1 MKFTSKSKF
10 RAIAVLFL
18 ALAVTV
24 SCALWSVF
32 GRRGN
37 GMEALANTTAAE
49 IANALNGAA
58 ADWKTQTSVR
68 VGDTSKSDEDGKGD
82 DGCVVTISQAA
93 AGVSSVVIPSGAQV
107 TVDPIAP
114 SVQRELENIATYTQI
129 IFEVPVTVQA
139 EAVLTLNADV
149 VFCNEVTV
157 EGTLII
163 NGMAFNQGAMQV
175 SNANNTHAE
184 IKSEG
189 VVVNG
194 SLNND
199 AAREGSITIAAGAT
213 LTIGSGSGT
222 EYADGTVAPD
232 GGALF
237 LKADTSNKLG
247 ITNQGTLSNGGSVIY
262 DENAG
267 APSVSG
273 EGVVQSAEFI
283 NEIPANGTNTSK
295 TYVFYQDPNAMGI
308 EGYRDGTSLAL
319 SNESPKTWS
328 NFTLLSFGRT
338 VITNTGTNRYY
349 TLTNVNLGGGT
360 SGGTF
365 TQGANELIFDGGA
378 RWVETGNQDEARQE
392 VYNLNGGWDNRDQSR
407 SVEDLRFF
415 NGGEEG
421 ENYTNG
427 SDGVYSSSPLMR
439 ISGSNVN
446 LSVFGGVR
454 LMHHETRGANGVG
467 GAISVKKDAKLVLYG
482 GDISYNAVTRSGNA
496 GTGAGIYVGNA
507 SASIYGGKISYNAIA
522 TYISARIG
530 GLLEGY
536 SKKWLASGSADGA
549 GIAVDPLYENDEE
562 YKELGSELNLYG
574 GEISYNHGAT
584 GSTADPG
591 ADGGGLIARYS
602 VVNMF
607 DGKIQGNY
615 AGGSGGGILLWDSEL
630 NMSGGSIANNRA
642 AFGGGVGMTSDNVP
656 KKSEVNIS
664 GGEIFE
670 NEAFYNNYINAG
682 GYGGGICV
690 GSSQYQYNSSATF
703 SGSAVVFGNEAVYG
717 GGLAVYTE
725 NSDSFNYLEMSGGT
739 VTGNTASANENGNG
753 VYVTCSEAFEKSGG
767 MLRLSGSASIDSSN
781 NVSFEIPTRSTT
793 APISVTGEL
802 TGSALAALV
811 RLSYESQ
818 WVNKSIVS
826 FANEKIVNRD
836 KFLLDSTDYA
846 FSRSST
852 SLTIGTLSASDP
864 VARVGDPQSGQGYTT
879 LEEAVKS
886 ATDGQTIY
894 ILRGSMIS
902 KPIEINKNLTIEPY
916 GGNYTLAVATGFD
929 RTGYNNPAVFIING
943 GSLTLGNAAGARL
956 IIDGNGTV
964 SNGISLISVISGS
977 YTQNAMVTLRNCNT
991 TANGGAIFLNNAG
1004 ASATICGGIIEN
1016 TIGAGGAIY
1025 VGNGASLTMT
1035 GGELQNNTDR
1045 DGNSYGIYLSNSQS
1059 VLTLNGAVSL
1069 SDDIYTE
1076 AVITV
1081 DSAFENALSD
1091 GNIGIATRSDWR
1103 AGQPLVDGT
1112 KYVTG
1117 ANTLENLLNAFELV
1131 NMGKDYSLVAQSSD
1145 TSKTLVLSKAV
1156 TYIFDYGYED
1166 GASQQNAVKPSY
1178 GDFDETIFDQL
1189 GQYNN
1194 AAFASRISTRGNRVV
1209 ITVPWNSGTFDLSSL
1224 SLTNYATLTGHSIIR
1239 WQTADGGY
1247 NYNEGI
1253 GYTES
1258 SAEINVYAVWAE
1270 NTYEI
1275 AFDKNAS
1282 AITGASSSDVKG
1294 EMGSQEIAYPE
1305 ADEDK
1310 WTGNIDANRFTAV
1323 GWKFG
1328 GWKNVADSTGTVFE
1342 DHAELT
1348 GAELLALASGTPSRY
1363 EIQDG
1368 VVSSAVYTVTL
1379 QAQWESI
1386 FGEGSGVGT
1395 SEGNAF
1401 LLNSVNDLYI
1411 LEATVFGPE
1420 ADRNGKGVYSIL
1432 DGYYNDNDESGAPDY
1447 TAEDYEGY
1455 YFKLGGDIGNADTPF
1470 TGVIGRVS
1478 TDPVGGGSHEDDGK
1492 KDHLDQE
1499 DQITNAVYGDSATSG
1514 GSGAAAG
1521 TPFKGTFDGGGYT
1534 IYLNINKQK
1543 TAEGDDGETIKSEE
1557 YGTYTNGDETLAGV
1571 GLFGYIDHA
1580 SIKNLEL
1587 NGSVHGYS
1595 HVGALVGYAFGGT
1608 IEEVY
1613 NKATV
1618 TSGGHDVGG
1627 VIGTF
1632 YELPGSYTRSSVT
1645 NAANAG
1651 EVKYAP
1657 RENGNKS
1664 KKLDVEENW
1673 DELEIIDDAEGVRF
1687 GGIVGAGITL
1697 RLTGGYNAG
1706 NITARYGVGG
1716 VVGTLRSLDD
1726 RTANDAF
1733 ITQSFNIGTVK
1744 ATSGLYAE
1752 SMWTTGSEETLSQ
1765 TFITAYTGGITGR
1778 LVGVSTVSNSFNG
1791 GTVTADFVAQITAGT
1806 VSQESGYTVATAPAV
1821 GSTDDGTYLGAR
1833 GVGGIVGFTSYK
1845 KGDSAGRIALSNV
1858 YNTGSV
1864 SAWAGVGGIAGY
1876 FAYANINEAFNGGNV
1891 TATGTHYDESASAR
1905 VAGGYTVG
1913 NDSREVY
1920 VSYLGAIVGRGVS
1933 ATLGATVSYNVNSS
1947 YKGYTDATVQAIGD
1961 SSYNADF
1968 GFTVN
1973 TDSAAGL
1980 TSAQMRVYENHV
1992 LPSGFSQGFNTSGWD
2007 FLCYPPSEEDP
2018 TGGDNYS
2025 YYPQLSAFTGSTLE
2039 WTFNVTGSGQLP
2051 ISKISRHYA
2060 RIMYTEEG
2068 GGDKPIVDKQ
2078 KFTLTFVLGGGAF
2091 AFDGDG
2097 EGNSFEGGKK
2107 YYIQA
2112 ESDRYYYTFTYPQDD
2127 GATEL
2132 ETPKAPERVGY
2143 TFGGW
2148 YIDSTYTQEFDF
2160 GAIPGQNMVIYARW
2174 VPVSYRIDYLNV
2186 NDVGGSISG
2195 DYTNSFTVENAASG
2209 QIGFP
2214 DAENMFRRGY
2224 RFVEWQFGGEGNR
2237 QTVTSA
2243 DVITSD
2249 VSAPTLR
2256 LYNGDK
2262 TVKDILFSELN
2273 NQTLYLYAVWAERTY
2288 NITYYLDE
2296 EAYSD
2301 GRGKPLGNVP
2311 EGFDKYTFGSQAFVL
2326 WSGETLNALNPGYIF
2341 NGWKIADFDDTDEQ
2355 NNKNY
2360 KVGEQRSYLESGTVG
2375 DFVLVGNWTAVKYTL
2390 TFNLGIGS
2398 ITPGTASKYGLTSNL
2413 GLYSLTLGFKQSLAD
2428 GEKDW
2433 SDFEPNPPAGYTFEG
2448 WYKGVNGTGDRVT
2461 LGDGSFTMPAADTTL
2476 YAHYT
2481 LNTYTVKVQ
2490 IPTTEEGVTVSID
2503 SSFKPKDYG
2512 FTEGDHTEDH
2522 YVYTLQVSHGNGVEE
2537 ALSALA
2543 AALQFGAPGWHFTNW
2558 TVAWTTQGE
2567 GAPSIYRVTGALT
2580 VTAVCNAEEIII
2592 NFVNQITGATIDDP
2606 VKINAGGSVPLSSI
2620 PSNKSQFGYKFSH
2633 WLYDGKKYTTDELL
2647 TEVTFTVSSTVY
2659 AVFEAAKVDATFY
2672 LDDAKE
2678 GTTISEKYTF
2688 GERFGSFPTVSELK
2702 GKLGYEVVNWYV
2714 QIQENNSVSE
2724 YLVSADTLL
2733 TEDLVTKA
2741 ENGTYSVVLRAKTE
2755 LEEYTVTV
2763 NSGAGGSVSG
2773 YTGTSYQYEYADG
2786 VNAKVV
2792 FKFPEGYNASPNEGY
2807 ELAGYLVNGEMV
2819 SWTEGDAA
2827 TAIAEHLF
2835 KEEITGNITI
2845 TAQWKFKKYAVW
2857 FDAGEDGH
2865 FVVDGS
2871 VEGVTFYNDEDA
2883 TTEVENGEARYAVII
2898 VEHNSPP
2905 DFDIDPE
2912 RPGSSFSGWNYG
2924 GALNIT
2930 SERSPANG
2938 NAITAYWTT
2947 ESYSIRYELGGG
2959 ELSGEYKTSY
2969 QYGDVIN
2976 FTVSP
2981 YVPRRG
2987 GYSFL
2992 GWFDQEGKGG
3002 KEIKSTEG
3010 KTGDLTLYAHWEVN
3024 TYALKLTINE
3034 LPQGAKKETIEG
3046 WFSAVK
3052 DEGIFS
3058 IAKDIVDNSITVW
3071 VYAEYGTSLT
3081 ALNSVLKTIGNNVP
3095 KGWEYE
3101 GSAYYFSTMPESGN
3115 PLRTPIDLG
3124 ALQDSDGMQLTN
3136 SYVSQEN
3143 YHTITVYLT
3152 PDKKTVYT
3160 ILYVLSENKTVAP
3173 ADPTRTGYTFSMWM
3187 QDNAD
3192 GEDKVFTFGDTLDD
3206 NIEIYAE
3213 WTPNTY
3219 TVTFNGNGATSGSMG
3234 VQDFVY
3240 DVEQALT
3247 QNEFSRTGYTFIG
3260 WATTP
3265 DGNVKD
3271 PYKDQETVSNLTA
3284 DENGEVT
3291 LYAVWEAN
3299 TYKIAFHY
3307 GDTSAS
3313 ADKLADYGGESTGPV
3328 PFAYGANISCAD
3340 APIPHYSHVWYMW
3353 MSEHDA
3359 VPFSNSTMPDLSD
3372 KSYTEYVTV
3381 GTGEEKY
3388 TYTIYLYAVYT
3399 AETYYIRYQS
3409 GEPTPVNVTMVTETK
3424 LNPAEPSLGYSFVG
3438 WELYTNGDSV
3448 SGENYFNFFAVEG
3461 GAVVF
3466 RTQSDGGNTH
3476 PVPHGDLKSY
3486 TLVPHF
3492 EAIEYTIKFVGGDGA
3507 TGSTASM
3514 LLSYG
3519 ATDTLQENEFKKSGY
3534 NFAGWALSDNTDSV
3548 AYADRARITITSDL
3562 VEGLGEDD
3570 TITLYAVWTPIVY
3583 TITYVL
3589 NGGSLNGNPD
3599 LTYTIEESVT
3609 LASPAARTGYK
3620 FLGWFEKEDFSGSA
3634 VSEIAK
3640 GSTGNK
3646 VFYAKWD
3653 PESYTVRFAENSG
3666 KGLNLSAQ
3674 NALYGQQFVLTLT
3687 AQEGYTLPASVEVE
3701 MVGSSEGFYSYSNGV
3716 ITISSVTGAITITA
3730 NGVSKIYSVTLGE
3743 GSANVAINVSS
3754 ATYGDKVEITV
3765 TAANG
3770 YELSSVSYTMGGGEA
3785 QTVELNGAKDEV
3797 TFTISSVTGDI
3808 VVTATAAAKTFK
3820 VEDNGT
3826 NISIDVLENSA
3837 TFGQDFSFTIGVN
3850 KGYSLP
3856 ATVTIEVGGIKYT
3869 LAVGENGKVTIPA
3882 SYVTDDITITANGV
3896 INRYTVTYVLN
3907 GGSLNEGYKA
3917 SYTVEESVTLP
3928 TKSDISR
3935 TGYKF
3940 LDWFEEEGFSG
3951 SAVSEIAKGSTGN
3964 KVFYAKW
3971 DPIQYTVAFNAN
3983 GGEGSLDAQTFTYD
3997 VAEELTNNNGSIH
4010 RTGYTFLGWA
4020 TEKDSNSVAYSDGAS
4035 VINLASTNDKTVEL
4049 FAVWQINTYTLTFE
4063 LTLPEA
4069 ATAEQVNERMQQLSS
4084 QPIEGLDVSINL
4096 VTVEGKRVIR
4106 VTVTG
4111 EYEKDL
4117 TSFNNLFNEGFR
4129 QFTGKDGKPYTL
4141 SIKLPGKVQETTTVT
4156 GEWIADN
4163 VVTLTF
4169 ESNGGTEV
4177 PAEYL
4182 VGGTKPSKPS
4192 DPTRA
4197 GYVFVGWFTDNGT
4210 FKSEFDFEEPLSGD
4224 KTVYV
4229 YAKWDS
4235 VTYEVTFNLN
4245 GATGVTAPE
4254 EFRFTHD
4261 ALGSQILSAP
4271 DGTYPGYAFVGW
4283 SYNGEVYT
4291 TLAELFEKTSLGDGY
4306 DASTTVIDLTAVWKP
4321 IEYTVMFNANG
4332 GMGAVNS
4339 QTITIDDADGISLNA
4354 NSFVYVG
4361 YDFQGWATSAQGE
4374 VVYSDGGNFTL
4385 NDGLI
4390 PAEGTII
4397 TLYAV
4402 WSVKVYTLSFD
4413 KNAATDGVTGN
4424 LDSQTAIYEAVES
4437 NKTPAYFTL
4446 PEELTRKGYTFLGW
4460 ATEEGS
4466 NSAVYAGGAMVN
4478 ANQLFTGLEGE
4489 GDRSRTLYAVWQVNI
4504 YTVTYELNGGTE
4516 GTDWIKSYTVKYKD
4530 GTFSLPQDATRE
4542 GYTFEGWFS
4551 DAQFTGDKIASFS
4564 VSDAENKIFYAKWA
4578 AEKHTVTIDLGREGS
4593 IAELPDGAE
4602 GTEGSSGAWTKFT
4615 IKMDHDSNVYDL
4627 LDKLTVAV
4635 LGSPYQLHAGWQVTV
4650 GEGNLIAL
4658 QGDITVSALYSQEQI
4673 IVTVV
4678 HADGS
4683 VSHVNVKYGETLEE
4697 TDVFA
4702 PKTGYNYA
4710 GWYYGENVEFVF
4722 AGKGEATV
4730 ITAPIT
4736 LYPNA
4741 TAETYDVTTS
4751 TENAVL
4757 VGGGN
4762 DVARYGQNYVF
4773 TFIAETGYSLSDI
4786 VLKMGERSLT
4796 EEEYSYD
4803 PTTGRVV
4810 IFSVTGNIEVSATVS
4825 ARTYTVTFNA
4835 NGGTL
4840 TGAERT
4846 DVTFGQPIGEPTE
4859 PTPPD
4864 GYTFAG
4870 WYYNGTAWDFE
4881 TNTMPAGDIT
4891 LVAQWERESYS
4902 VVFDNDGMKTE
4913 YTYLYGDTVTKPA
4926 DPVKEGHAFLGWYNG
4941 DIPYDFAEKVT
4952 SDLTLTAMWQK
4963 NTYTVTFNANGGT
4976 DVAPQEV
4983 EYLGTA
4989 KEPAAPARE
4998 GYTFEGW
5005 YLNGTQW
5012 DFDEMSVTG
5021 DITLVALWS
5030 EIRYTVRFLD
5040 GDQLV
5045 AALTVT
5051 EKGTVT
5057 APALGA
5063 REGYTFEGWF
5073 SGETRFDFDAPV
5085 TDDVTLTAKWS
5096 PRGYSISYVLGGG
5109 TNAAGNPSGYTVES
5123 DTITLGAPTREGYT
5137 FAGWYDAEEN
5147 GNLVTQIA
5155 AGSKGNITLYAA
5167 WQANSFEVD
5176 FVANGGTL
5184 DGADTQKVTAGG
5196 TVAYAEPVREN
5207 YLFVGWFTDEA
5218 LTVRYDFKTPVTGNL
5233 TLYAKWRLQVVTG
5246 VTENGTVVTVSS
5258 DAGFDDGTQLHFVE
5272 VTDEDTVGSAAAHL
5286 RDNMTLARLFD
5297 IEIVDAGGAPVEITE
5312 PLSVGISVEG
5322 LSEAEGNW
5330 GVVYVPDGEG
5340 EIEVLATHVGDD
5352 GRLYF
5357 FVEHFSFYAV
5367 VDIAEIGAGFA
5378 WWWILV
5384 AVAGCA
5390 LIALIL
5396 VLVARSAHR
5405 YELNFVNGGV
5415 PAQKLK
5421 ESSLIDLPLPER
5433 EEEAFEG
5440 WYFDEDFRDRA
5451 TLTSMPKQNLILF
5464 AKWRKLTDEE
5474 RAARDRARAEAA
5486 AMAEEGF
5493 HHAAPRQEKKHKE
5506 NPFSEIKEDD

>member
-37 GMEALANTTAAE
+37 GEVSVSAVDSTEKITKAVENAANDFETITTVGLSAETVNLSGLTVEAGKRIRFVVEGASDNPFNTT
-49 IANALNGAA
+49 
-58 ADWKTQTSVR
+58 
-68 VGDTSKSDEDGKGD
+68 
-82 DGCVVTISQAA
+82 
-93 AGVSSVVIPSGAQV
+93 
-107 TVDPIAP
+107 
-114 SVQRELENIATYTQI
+114 
-129 IFEVPVTVQA
+129 
-139 EAVLTLNADV
+139 
-149 VFCNEVTV
+149 
-157 EGTLII
+157 EGTLQITGEVTIEAQAEVIFDLPVELKSIESSEPVLNVYGTLTI
-163 NGMAFNQGAMQV
+163 NDTFLNNGTVNAHNAKG
-175 SNANNTHAE
+175 SNEALE
-184 IKSEG
+184 SKG
-189 VVVNG
+189 VIVNG
-194 SLNND
+194 SFNHDASQGGLLNV
-199 AAREGSITIAAGAT
+199 GSEE
-213 LTIGSGSGT
+213 SGG
-222 EYADGTVAPD
+222 DFTVSA

-237 LKADTSNKLG
+237 IKGSEENASGLTVNG
-247 ITNQGTLSNGGSVIY
+247 GTLTNSGSVIY
-262 DENAG
+262 ENTISS
-267 APSVSG
+267 APVSNGVVVSAQFVSVSSYSSYTNSSA
-273 EGVVQSAEFI
+273 VV
-283 NEIPANGTNTSK
+283 
-295 TYVFYQDPNAMGI
+295 VFYDASGVAQQELTNNL
-308 EGYRDGTSLAL
+308 TLQST
-319 SNESPKTWS
+319 TW
-328 NFTLLSFGRT
+328 LSFGKTTFKVSGSGQNNTNIT
-338 VITNTGTNRYY
+338 VSDTA
-349 TLTNVNLGGGT
+349 NLGGGT

-378 RWVETGNQDEARQE
+378 VWTKAPENSGSALSFLD
-392 VYNLNGGWDNRDQSR
+392 G
-407 SVEDLRFF
+407 EDASQRTQ
-415 NGGEEG
+415 
-421 ENYTNG
+421 YTNN
-427 SDGVYSSSPLMR
+427 GVFSNSALVNVSAGATLNMYS
-439 ISGSNVN
+439 
-446 LSVFGGVR
+446 GVKITN
-454 LMHHETRGANGVG
+454 HETRAGNGIG
-467 GAISVKKDAKLVLYG
+467 GGVSVKSNVETSGRWDIQIENIIRARLNMYG
-482 GDISYNAVTRSGNA
+482 GEISCNAVTQCSNN
-496 GTGAGIYVGNA
+496 GAGAGVYGYFAEIN
-507 SASIYGGKISYNAIA
+507 IEGGKITRNANA
-522 TYISARIG
+522 TSG
-530 GLLEGY
+530 E
-536 SKKWLASGSADGA
+536 GSADGA
-549 GIAVDPLYENDEE
+549 GLALDASSL
-562 YKELGSELNLYG
+562 SMSG
-574 GEISYNHGAT
+574 GEISLNCGAVG
-584 GSTADPG
+584 GSDAG
-591 ADGGGLIARYS
+591 ADGGGIIARSEDHSPDNTETGSTLTASS
-602 VVNMF
+602 VTLS
-607 DGKIQGNY
+607 
-615 AGGSGGGILLWDSEL
+615 GGSISNNWTGGFGGGILLWQSHLTMTGGEI
-630 NMSGGSIANNRA
+630 SGNGAS
-642 AFGGGVGMTSDNVP
+642 FGGGVGMTSGKAHTGNDDTS
-656 KKSEVNIS
+656 KAGYARIS
-664 GGEIFE
+664 GGTISGNF
-670 NEAFYNNYINAG
+670 AFYNSLNASKKQG

-690 GSSQYQYNSSATF
+690 GADNGSDNYKLYSFVEF
-703 SGSAVVFGNEAVYG
+703 SGEALVTDNYAQYG
-717 GGLAVYTE
+717 GGLAVYTRTR
-725 NSDSFNYLEMSGGT
+725 NSNANYIQMSGGIIT
-739 VTGNTASANENGNG
+739 NNAAYSSVEPDGDSSTRNSKQGDGIYFTSDHSSYTTGSAL
-753 VYVTCSEAFEKSGG
+753 
-767 MLRLSGSASIDSSN
+767 LRLSGSAQVDSSN
-781 NVSFEIPTRSTT
+781 NVSFNFPYIENPEPDNDWGYGGNFTV
-793 APISVTGEL
+793 APISVDGTLSCSGV
-802 TGSALAALV
+802 AALV
-811 RLSYESQ
+811 TINTTAVADWTNVNLISGAVSQINQINQINKFLFDSTEYRFYANGDALRIQLIESSSNVVSVYES
-818 WVNKSIVS
+818 
-826 FANEKIVNRD
+826 D
-836 KFLLDSTDYA
+836 GST
-846 FSRSST
+846 
-852 SLTIGTLSASDP
+852 
-864 VARVGDPQSGQGYTT
+864 
-879 LEEAVKS
+879 
-886 ATDGQTIY
+886 
-894 ILRGSMIS
+894 LRGSYKTLEDAVARAESGNI
-902 KPIEINKNLTIEPY
+902 IEISQNLTITQPITVNKTLTIRPAGSSDISLFVASDFKY
-916 GGNYTLAVATGFD
+916 GGMT
-929 RTGYNNPAVFIING
+929 NPAVLQVTGSGVTLTLEGKEEDDNSYYFILDGNKATSSGVALVTAINGASYIQNGDVRLRNNTNGAEAGALYIGSGSSATING
-943 GSLTLGNAAGARL
+943 GE
-956 IIDGNGTV
+956 IV
-964 SNGISLISVISGS
+964 SNTSSS
-977 YTQNAMVTLRNCNT
+977 
-991 TANGGAIFLNNAG
+991 GAIFVSSDATLNFN
-1004 ASATICGGIIEN
+1004 GGKVSGN
-1016 TIGAGGAIY
+1016 TG
-1025 VGNGASLTMT
+1025 S
-1035 GGELQNNTDR
+1035 
-1045 DGNSYGIYLSNSQS
+1045 DGKAYGIYLSSATSVLNLGGAAGTIELSDEIYTNGRINVLSNFNVTGTIVLDFRISSLSSGYQFVYISREYIGKKDGATASSELLKTFLPSENLGEGIYLINSQ
-1059 VLTLNGAVSL
+1059 VS
-1069 SDDIYTE
+1069 
-1076 AVITV
+1076 
-1081 DSAFENALSD
+1081 
-1091 GNIGIATRSDWR
+1091 
-1103 AGQPLVDGT
+1103 
-1112 KYVTG
+1112 
-1117 ANTLENLLNAFELV
+1117 NTDE
-1131 NMGKDYSLVAQSSD
+1131 YPWSLVLD
-1145 TSKTLVLSKAV
+1145 KVV
-1156 TYIFDYGYED
+1156 TYIFRFDYQTGIESGQLNDVSYAQGYIEQLNKEYSTLRED
-1166 GASQQNAVKPSY
+1166 FILVGQNAIQIILHY
-1178 GDFDETIFDQL
+1178 GESI
-1189 GQYNN
+1189 
-1194 AAFASRISTRGNRVV
+1194 A
-1209 ITVPWNSGTFDLSSL
+1209 DLST
-1224 SLTNYATLTGHSIIR
+1224 LTNYASRSGYSLMRWEYKVTSATSSLQYNGELTHQDSTNAINLYSVWEANEYRVSFEGNQQAIIQDVSTSLVKGSTPSETYTIGETEDAELPQTGFVFVGYRFLGWYAKSSSGEEESGIFRAGTSFLDPNVNLAAFGTRSDDDKHVYTLTL
-1239 WQTADGGY
+1239 
-1247 NYNEGI
+1247 
-1253 GYTES
+1253 
-1258 SAEINVYAVWAE
+1258 YAA
-1270 NTYEI
+1270 
-1275 AFDKNAS
+1275 
-1282 AITGASSSDVKG
+1282 
-1294 EMGSQEIAYPE
+1294 
-1305 ADEDK
+1305 
-1310 WTGNIDANRFTAV
+1310 
-1323 GWKFG
+1323 
-1328 GWKNVADSTGTVFE
+1328 
-1342 DHAELT
+1342 
-1348 GAELLALASGTPSRY
+1348 
-1363 EIQDG
+1363 
-1368 VVSSAVYTVTL
+1368 
-1379 QAQWESI
+1379 WESI
-1386 FGEGSGVGT
+1386 FSSGVGID
-1395 SEGNAF
+1395 GNEF
-1401 LLNSVNDLYI
+1401 
-1411 LEATVFGPE
+1411 
-1420 ADRNGKGVYSIL
+1420 IL
-1432 DGYYNDNDESGAPDY
+1432 DNIADLETLEKTVNGITLDTGTDTDDTPPYYNTLTESGAPDY

-1478 TDPVGGGSHEDDGK
+1478 TDSVGGGSHAGDGK

-1499 DQITNAVYGDSATSG
+1499 DQITNAVYGSSTTDG
-1514 GSGAAAG
+1514 GNGAAAG
-1521 TPFKGTFDGGGYT
+1521 TPFKGTFDGGGHT

-1543 TAEGDDGETIKSEE
+1543 TAEGDAGETIKSEE

-1657 RENGNKS
+1657 RENGDKS

-1706 NITARYGVGG
+1706 NVTARYGVGG

-1733 ITQSFNIGTVK
+1733 ITQSFNIGTVT

-1752 SMWTTGSEETLSQ
+1752 STWTTGSKETLRQ

-1791 GTVTADFVAQITAGT
+1791 GTVTADFVAKITGT
-1806 VSQESGYTVATAPAV
+1806 VSQESGYTVADAPAV
-1821 GSTDDGTYLGAR
+1821 GSTDSGTYLGAR

-1891 TATGTHYDESASAR
+1891 TATGTHYDGSANAR

-1913 NDSREVY
+1913 NDSRAVY

-1980 TSAQMRVYENHV
+1980 TSAQMRVYEDHV

-2025 YYPQLSAFTGSTLE
+2025 YYPQLSAFTGSTLK

-2051 ISKISRHYA
+2051 ISEISRHYA
-2060 RIMYTEEG
+2060 RIMYTGEG
-2068 GGDKPIVDKQ
+2068 GEDKPIVDKQ
-2078 KFTLTFVLGGGAF
+2078 EFTLTFVLGGGAF
-2091 AFDGDG
+2091 AFDGQG
-2097 EGNSFEGGKK
+2097 GNSFEGGSKT
-2107 YYIQA
+2107 YTQV
-2112 ESDRYYYTFTYPQDD
+2112 ESNSDRYKYTFTYPQDS

-2186 NDVGGSISG
+2186 NDVGGSING
-2195 DYTNSFTVENAASG
+2195 DYTNSFTVENAAG
-2209 QIGFP
+2209 GRIVFP
-2214 DAENMFRRGY
+2214 GVDEDMFRRGY

-2237 QTVTSA
+2237 QKVTSA
-2243 DVITSD
+2243 EVITLK

-2273 NQTLYLYAVWAERTY
+2273 NQTLYLYAVWAEQTY
-2288 NITYYLDE
+2288 NITYYLDD
-2296 EAYSD
+2296 EAYSE
-2301 GRGKPLGNVP
+2301 GSGTPPGNVP

-2398 ITPGTASKYGLTSNL
+2398 IAPGMASDYGLTINL
-2413 GLYSLTLGFKQSLAD
+2413 GLYSLPLGYKQSLEDD
-2428 GEKDW
+2428 GKAW
-2433 SDFEPNPPAGYTFEG
+2433 SKFAPNPPTGYTFEG
-2448 WYKGVNGTGDRVT
+2448 WYTGVNGTGDLVTLVT
-2461 LGDGSFTMPAADTTL
+2461 LGDGDGDGDGDSLFKMPAADTTL

-2481 LNTYTVKVQ
+2481 LNTYIVTVQ
-2490 IPTTEEGVTVSID
+2490 IPKTVVGTGVSVSID
-2503 SSFKPKDYG
+2503 SSFKPGDYK
-2512 FTEGDHTEDH
+2512 EDYDLKEAHTDLQ
-2522 YVYTLQVSHGNGVEE
+2522 YVYTLQVSHGNGVEA

-2543 AALQFGAPGWHFTNW
+2543 AALRFTSKDPDTGTSGWHFTDW
-2558 TVAWTTQGE
+2558 TVAWTDEKGE
-2567 GAPSIYRVTGALT
+2567 GTPSIYRVTEDLT
-2580 VTAVCNAEEIII
+2580 VTANCDAEDIFI
-2592 NFVNQITGATIDDP
+2592 NFVNRITGATIGKPVPIKAGSSVTYIPTFEDP
-2606 VKINAGGSVPLSSI
+2606 
-2620 PSNKSQFGYKFSH
+2620 FGYTFSH
-2633 WLYDGKKYTTDELL
+2633 WLYDGGVYK
-2647 TEVTFTVSSTVY
+2647 TEEALKGVKFTVSSTVY
-2659 AVFEAAKVDATFY
+2659 AVFEAEKFDATFN
-2672 LDDAKE
+2672 LGDAGT
-2678 GTTISEKYTF
+2678 GTTVYDKYTF
-2688 GERFGSFPTVSELK
+2688 GARFGSFPTVKELK
-2702 GKLGYEVVNWYV
+2702 GTTGYEVVNWYV
-2714 QIQENNSVSE
+2714 QIRKEDNSVSE

-2733 TEDLVTKA
+2733 TQDLVTKA
-2741 ENGTYSVVLRAKTE
+2741 ENGTYSVVLRAETK
-2755 LEEYTVTV
+2755 LYEYTVTV

-2773 YTGTSYQYEYADG
+2773 YTGTSYEYNYDDG
-2786 VNAKVV
+2786 VKVI
-2792 FKFPEGYNASPNEGY
+2792 FDFPVGYSASPNTGY
-2807 ELAGYLVNGEMV
+2807 ELAGYLVNGGMV
-2819 SWTEGDAA
+2819 SCTDANA
-2827 TAIAEHLF
+2827 ETAIAAHLLT
-2835 KEEITGNITI
+2835 KKITGNITI
-2845 TAQWKFKKYAVW
+2845 TAQWKLKKYAVW
-2857 FDAGEDGH
+2857 FDAGEDGY
-2865 FVVDGS
+2865 FVVDGL
-2871 VEGVTFYNDEDA
+2871 VEGVTFYNDKNA
-2883 TTEVENGEARYAVII
+2883 TAKVEKGNARYAVII

-2930 SERSPANG
+2930 SERSPAIG

-2947 ESYSIRYELGGG
+2947 EKYSIRYELGGG
-2959 ELSGEYKTSY
+2959 EPLSGNYQTFY
-2969 QYGDVIN
+2969 QYGEVID

-2981 YVPRRG
+2981 YVPRRE

-2992 GWFDQEGKGG
+2992 GWFDQEGGNGSKI
-3002 KEIKSTEG
+3002 ESTAG
-3010 KTGDLTLYAHWEVN
+3010 MTGNLTLYAHWEVN
-3024 TYALKLTINE
+3024 TYALKLTIS
-3034 LPQGAKKETIEG
+3034 LPQGVEKATIEG
-3046 WFSAVK
+3046 WFKTA
-3052 DEGIFS
+3052 GISF
-3058 IAKDIVDNSITVW
+3058 IAEDIVDNSITVW

-3081 ALNSVLKTIGNNVP
+3081 ALNSVLQTINGYIP
-3095 KGWEYE
+3095 EGWRNGE
-3101 GSAYYFSTMPESGN
+3101 SAYYFSTMPESGN

-3124 ALQDSDGMQLTN
+3124 ALQDSGGMQLTN
-3136 SYVSQEN
+3136 SYASEGS

-3152 PDKKTVYT
+3152 KDDVASDSVYT
-3160 ILYVLSENKTVAP
+3160 ILYVLSENNTVAP
-3173 ADPTRTGYTFSMWM
+3173 ADPTRTGYTFSRWM

-3192 GEDKVFTFGDTLDD
+3192 SEDTVFTFGNPLDE
-3206 NIEIYAE
+3206 NIVIYAE
-3213 WTPNTY
+3213 WTPNKY
-3219 TVTFNGNGATSGSMG
+3219 TVTFNGNGATSGSMD
-3234 VQDFVY
+3234 VQKFKY
-3240 DVEQALT
+3240 DEAQALT
-3247 QNEFSRTGYTFIG
+3247 PNAFSRTGYTFIG

-3265 DGNVKD
+3265 DGNVAYTDGKTT
-3271 PYKDQETVSNLTA
+3271 PNVTA
-3284 DENGEVT
+3284 ENGGKVT

-3299 TYKIAFHY
+3299 TYKIEFHY

-3340 APIPHYSHVWYMW
+3340 APIDHYSHVWYMW
-3353 MSEHDA
+3353 TNGRDA
-3359 VPFSNSTMPDLSD
+3359 VLFSYSTMPDLSD
-3372 KSYTEYVTV
+3372 ERYEGYVTV

-3388 TYTIYLYAVYT
+3388 TYTIHLYAVYT
-3399 AETYYIRYQS
+3399 AETYYIHYQS
-3409 GEPTPVNVTMVTETK
+3409 GEPTPVDVTMETETE
-3424 LNPAEPSLGYSFVG
+3424 LNSAKPSLGYAFVG
-3438 WELYTNGDSV
+3438 WELYTNGNSV
-3448 SGENYFNFFAVEG
+3448 STGNYFNFFAVGEDEEG
-3461 GAVVF
+3461 NIVVEF
-3466 RTQSDGGNTH
+3466 RTQSGGGDTH
-3476 PVPHGDLKSY
+3476 PVPLGDLVSY

-3514 LLSYG
+3514 SLSYG
-3519 ATDTLQENEFKKSGY
+3519 TTGTLQKNEFKKNGY

-3548 AYADRARITITSDL
+3548 AYADGASITITSGL

-3570 TITLYAVWTPIVY
+3570 TITLYAVWTPIKY

-3634 VSEIAK
+3634 VSQIAK

-3653 PESYTVRFAENSG
+3653 PESCAVRFAENSG
-3666 KGLNLSAQ
+3666 TGLNLSAE
-3674 NALYGQQFVLTLT
+3674 NALYGQQLVLTLT
-3687 AQEGYTLPASVEVE
+3687 AQEGYTLPASVDVK
-3701 MVGSSEGFYSYSNGV
+3701 MVGSSEGFFTYSNGV
-3716 ITISSVTGAITITA
+3716 ITISSVTG
-3730 NGVSKIYSVTLGE
+3730 
-3743 GSANVAINVSS
+3743 
-3754 ATYGDKVEITV
+3754 
-3765 TAANG
+3765 
-3770 YELSSVSYTMGGGEA
+3770 
-3785 QTVELNGAKDEV
+3785 
-3797 TFTISSVTGDI
+3797 
-3808 VVTATAAAKTFK
+3808 
-3820 VEDNGT
+3820 
-3826 NISIDVLENSA
+3826 
-3837 TFGQDFSFTIGVN
+3837 
-3850 KGYSLP
+3850 
-3856 ATVTIEVGGIKYT
+3856 
-3869 LAVGENGKVTIPA
+3869 
-3882 SYVTDDITITANGV
+3882 DITITANGV
-3896 INRYTVTYVLN
+3896 INRYTVTFNSN
-3907 GGSLNEGYKA
+3907 GGSAVAEQ
-3917 SYTVEESVTLP
+3917 SVVYNGTATMPEQP
-3928 TKSDISR
+3928 TC
-3935 TGYKF
+3935 TGYTF
-3940 LDWFEEEGFSG
+3940 VGWYNNDTEYEFSTP
-3951 SAVSEIAKGSTGN
+3951 ITKNLTLT
-3964 KVFYAKW
+3964 AKW
-3971 DPIQYTVAFNAN
+3971 EAIQYTVAFNAN
-3983 GGEGSLDAQTFTYD
+3983 GGEGSLASQTFTYD
-3997 VAEELTNNNGSIH
+3997 VAEELTKKNDSIY

-4020 TEKDSNSVAYSDGAS
+4020 TEKGSNSVAYSDGAS

-4063 LTLPEA
+4063 LTLPKEA
-4069 ATAEQVNERMQQLSS
+4069 TTDVVSDRMDQLVKLTLNDDIRKDVTLGGNAETGYTITVTITAAYKISLT
-4084 QPIEGLDVSINL
+4084 DFINL
-4096 VTVEGKRVIR
+4096 LLQDSKFKEFVVEGITYTLTIPESGLPSTMPAESKEYSGSWTSDNVRTLIVYSDNG
-4106 VTVTG
+4106 VLYATYYTTTDTVTI
-4111 EYEKDL
+4111 
-4117 TSFNNLFNEGFR
+4117 NLDRPIKAGYTFNEWTASGGR
-4129 QFTGKDGKPYTL
+4129 LEGSTFTFAENGKT
-4141 SIKLPGKVQETTTVT
+4141 
-4156 GEWIADN
+4156 A
-4163 VVTLTF
+4163 TLTAQW
-4169 ESNGGTEV
+4169 N
-4177 PAEYL
+4177 
-4182 VGGTKPSKPS
+4182 
-4192 DPTRA
+4192 
-4197 GYVFVGWFTDNGT
+4197 
-4210 FKSEFDFEEPLSGD
+4210 
-4224 KTVYV
+4224 
-4229 YAKWDS
+4229 S
-4235 VTYEVTFNLN
+4235 VTYTVQYAGEEVPSSPMEFTFDGENFKLEDGSIAELPSGLDRKGYTFGGWLYN
-4245 GATGVTAPE
+4245 
-4254 EFRFTHD
+4254 D
-4261 ALGSQILSAP
+4261 A
-4271 DGTYPGYAFVGW
+4271 
-4283 SYNGEVYT
+4283 VYT

-4466 NSAVYAGGAMVN
+4466 NSAVYAGGATIN
-4478 ANQLFTGLEGE
+4478 ANQLFTGLEGA
-4489 GDRSRTLYAVWQVNI
+4489 GDRTRTLYAVWQVNT

-4516 GTDWIKSYTVKYKD
+4516 GTDWIKSYTVEYKD
-4530 GTFSLPQDATRE
+4530 GTFSLPRDATRE

-4551 DAQFTGDKIASFS
+4551 DAQLTGDKITSFS
-4564 VSDAENKIFYAKWA
+4564 VSDAENRIFYAKWA
-4578 AEKHTVTIDLGREGS
+4578 AEKHTVTIDLGTEGS

-4710 GWYYGENVEFVF
+4710 GWYYGENVKFVF
-4722 AGKGEATV
+4722 SGKGEATV

-4751 TENAVL
+4751 AENIVL

-4803 PTTGRVV
+4803 PITGRVV

-4846 DVTFGQPIGEPTE
+4846 DVTFGQPIEAPTE

-4926 DPVKEGHAFLGWYNG
+4926 DPVKEGYSFLGWYNG
-4941 DIPYDFAEKVT
+4941 EIPYDFAEKVT

-5073 SGETRFDFDAPV
+5073 NGETRFDFDAPITDDV
-5085 TDDVTLTAKWS
+5085 TLTAKWSAAEYTVSFETGGGTAVSDQMVVHGGTISVPQIPEREGYVFTGWYFNGTAWDFEEMTVSGGMTLVAGWKAREYTVTFDPNGGSAVAEQSVVYNGTATMPEQPVREGYVFEGWFSGETQFDFAAAITGDVTLTAKWS

-5258 DAGFDDGTQLHFVE
+5258 DAGFDDGTRLHFVE

-5421 ESSLIDLPLPER
+5421 ESALIDLPLPER

-5506 NPFSEIKEDD
+5506 NPLSEIKEDD

>member
-1 MKFTSKSKF
+1 MYSGVKITNHET
-10 RAIAVLFL
+10 RAGNGIGGGMHVSGTLNMHGGEISCN
-18 ALAVTV
+18 AVTN
-24 SCALWSVF
+24 C
-32 GRRGN
+32 
-37 GMEALANTTAAE
+37 T
-49 IANALNGAA
+49 
-58 ADWKTQTSVR
+58 
-68 VGDTSKSDEDGKGD
+68 
-82 DGCVVTISQAA
+82 
-93 AGVSSVVIPSGAQV
+93 
-107 TVDPIAP
+107 
-114 SVQRELENIATYTQI
+114 
-129 IFEVPVTVQA
+129 
-139 EAVLTLNADV
+139 
-149 VFCNEVTV
+149 
-157 EGTLII
+157 
-163 NGMAFNQGAMQV
+163 NQGAGGGV
-175 SNANNTHAE
+175 YANSSA
-184 IKSEG
+184 
-189 VVVNG
+189 V
-194 SLNND
+194 LN
-199 AAREGSITIAAGAT
+199 
-213 LTIGSGSGT
+213 
-222 EYADGTVAPD
+222 
-232 GGALF
+232 
-237 LKADTSNKLG
+237 
-247 ITNQGTLSNGGSVIY
+247 IY
-262 DENAG
+262 DG
-267 APSVSG
+267 R
-273 EGVVQSAEFI
+273 I
-283 NEIPANGTNTSK
+283 TRNG
-295 TYVFYQDPNAMGI
+295 
-308 EGYRDGTSLAL
+308 LA
-319 SNESPKTWS
+319 
-328 NFTLLSFGRT
+328 
-338 VITNTGTNRYY
+338 
-349 TLTNVNLGGGT
+349 
-360 SGGTF
+360 TF
-365 TQGANELIFDGGA
+365 PD
-378 RWVETGNQDEARQE
+378 D
-392 VYNLNGGWDNRDQSR
+392 
-407 SVEDLRFF
+407 
-415 NGGEEG
+415 
-421 ENYTNG
+421 
-427 SDGVYSSSPLMR
+427 
-439 ISGSNVN
+439 
-446 LSVFGGVR
+446 
-454 LMHHETRGANGVG
+454 
-467 GAISVKKDAKLVLYG
+467 
-482 GDISYNAVTRSGNA
+482 
-496 GTGAGIYVGNA
+496 
-507 SASIYGGKISYNAIA
+507 
-522 TYISARIG
+522 
-530 GLLEGY
+530 
-536 SKKWLASGSADGA
+536 GSADGA
-549 GIAVDPLYENDEE
+549 GIAIDGG
-562 YKELGSELNLYG
+562 KIKISG
-574 GEISYNHGAT
+574 GEISFNCGAV
-584 GSTADPG
+584 GREDSG
-591 ADGGGLIARYS
+591 ADGGGIIARAGAVIS
-602 VVNMF
+602 MT
-607 DGKIQGNY
+607 DGAISNNWT
-615 AGGSGGGILLWDSEL
+615 GGSGGGILLWCSTFT
-630 NMSGGSIANNRA
+630 MSGGAISNNGA
-642 AFGGGVGMTSDNVP
+642 SFGGGIGMTSSGTSADGGP
-656 KKSEVNIS
+656 SSAEIS
-664 GGEIFE
+664 GGTISG
-670 NEAFYNNYINAG
+670 NYAFYNELNEKNKQG

-690 GSSQYQYNSSATF
+690 GSDIDGDNYKFYSHVTF
-703 SGSAVVFGNEAVYG
+703 SGEALVTDNYAQYG
-717 GGLAVYTE
+717 GGLAVYTRTR
-725 NSDSFNYLEMSGGT
+725 NSNANYIQMSGGT
-739 VTGNTASANENGNG
+739 ITNNAAYSSVTETGVTSARASKQGDGIYFTSDHSSYTTGSAL
-753 VYVTCSEAFEKSGG
+753 
-767 MLRLSGSASIDSSN
+767 LRLSGGAQVDSSN
-781 NVSFEIPTRSTT
+781 NVSFDFPGIEDPEPDNDWGYGGNFTI
-793 APISVTGEL
+793 APISVDETLSCSGV
-802 TGSALAALV
+802 AALV
-811 RLSYESQ
+811 TINTTAVTNWDNVDLISGAGSQINKFLFDSTEYRFYANGDALRIQLIESSSNVVSVYESDG
-818 WVNKSIVS
+818 STL
-826 FANEKIVNRD
+826 RD
-836 KFLLDSTDYA
+836 SYK
-846 FSRSST
+846 
-852 SLTIGTLSASDP
+852 
-864 VARVGDPQSGQGYTT
+864 T
-879 LEEAVKS
+879 LEEAVAAAES
-886 ATDGQTIY
+886 GNI
-894 ILRGSMIS
+894 
-902 KPIEINKNLTIEPY
+902 IEISQNLTITQPITVNKTLTIRPAGTSDISLFVASDFQY
-916 GGNYTLAVATGFD
+916 GGMT
-929 RTGYNNPAVFIING
+929 NPAVLQVTGSGVTLTLEGKNNFYFILDGNKATSSGVALVTAINGASYIQNGDVRLRNNTNGAEAGALYIGSGSSATING
-943 GSLTLGNAAGARL
+943 GE
-956 IIDGNGTV
+956 IV
-964 SNGISLISVISGS
+964 SNTSSS
-977 YTQNAMVTLRNCNT
+977 
-991 TANGGAIFLNNAG
+991 GAIFVSSDATLNFN
-1004 ASATICGGIIEN
+1004 GGKVSGN
-1016 TIGAGGAIY
+1016 TG
-1025 VGNGASLTMT
+1025 S
-1035 GGELQNNTDR
+1035 
-1045 DGNSYGIYLSNSQS
+1045 DGKAYGIYLSSATSVLNLGGAAGTIELSDEIYTNGRINVLSNFNVTGTIVLDFRISSLSSGYQFVYISREYIGEKDGATASSELLKTFLPSGNLGEGIYLINSQ
-1059 VLTLNGAVSL
+1059 VS
-1069 SDDIYTE
+1069 
-1076 AVITV
+1076 
-1081 DSAFENALSD
+1081 
-1091 GNIGIATRSDWR
+1091 
-1103 AGQPLVDGT
+1103 
-1112 KYVTG
+1112 
-1117 ANTLENLLNAFELV
+1117 NTDE
-1131 NMGKDYSLVAQSSD
+1131 YPWSLVLD
-1145 TSKTLVLSKAV
+1145 KVV
-1156 TYIFDYGYED
+1156 TYIFRFDYQTGIESGQLNDVSYAQGYIEQLNKEYSTLRED
-1166 GASQQNAVKPSY
+1166 FILVGQNAIQIILHY
-1178 GDFDETIFDQL
+1178 GESI
-1189 GQYNN
+1189 
-1194 AAFASRISTRGNRVV
+1194 A
-1209 ITVPWNSGTFDLSSL
+1209 DLST
-1224 SLTNYATLTGHSIIR
+1224 LTNYASRSGYSLMRWEYKVTSATSSLQYNGELTHQDSTNAINLYSVWEANEYRVSFEGNQQAIIQDVSTSLVKGSTPSETYTIGETEDAELPQTGFVFVGYRFLGWYAKSSSGEEKSDIFSAGTSFLDPDVNLAAFGTRSDDDKHVYTLTLYAAWEPIFSGGVGIDGNEFILDNI
-1239 WQTADGGY
+1239 ADLETLEKTV
-1247 NYNEGI
+1247 NGI
-1253 GYTES
+1253 TL
-1258 SAEINVYAVWAE
+1258 
-1270 NTYEI
+1270 
-1275 AFDKNAS
+1275 D
-1282 AITGASSSDVKG
+1282 
-1294 EMGSQEIAYPE
+1294 
-1305 ADEDK
+1305 
-1310 WTGNIDANRFTAV
+1310 
-1323 GWKFG
+1323 
-1328 GWKNVADSTGTVFE
+1328 TGT
-1342 DHAELT
+1342 DT
-1348 GAELLALASGTPSRY
+1348 DDTP
-1363 EIQDG
+1363 
-1368 VVSSAVYTVTL
+1368 
-1379 QAQWESI
+1379 
-1386 FGEGSGVGT
+1386 
-1395 SEGNAF
+1395 
-1401 LLNSVNDLYI
+1401 
-1411 LEATVFGPE
+1411 P
-1420 ADRNGKGVYSIL
+1420 
-1432 DGYYNDNDESGAPDY
+1432 YYNTLTESGAPGY

-1478 TDPVGGGSHEDDGK
+1478 TDPVGGGSHAGDGAQN
-1492 KDHLDQE
+1492 HLDQE

-1514 GSGAAAG
+1514 GNGAAAG

-1543 TAEGDDGETIKSEE
+1543 IAEKDAGATINDD
-1557 YGTYTNGDETLAGV
+1557 YGTYTNGDETLTGV

-1587 NGSVHGYS
+1587 AGSVHGYS

-1632 YELPGSYTRSSVT
+1632 YEFYDSYTRSSVT

-1657 RENGNKS
+1657 RENGDKS

-1706 NITARYGVGG
+1706 NVTARYGVGG

-1733 ITQSFNIGTVK
+1733 ITQSFNIGTVT

-1752 SMWTTGSEETLSQ
+1752 STWTTGSETLRQ

-1791 GTVTADFVAQITAGT
+1791 GTVTADFVAKITGA
-1806 VSQESGYTVATAPAV
+1806 VSQDSGYTVAAAPAV

-1891 TATGTHYDESASAR
+1891 TATGTHYDESTNAR

-1980 TSAQMRVYENHV
+1980 TSAQMRVYEDHV

-2007 FLCYPPSEEDP
+2007 FLCYTPSKGDS

-2025 YYPQLSAFTGSTLE
+2025 YYPQLSAFTGSKLE
-2039 WTFNVTGSGQLP
+2039 WTFSVTGSGQLS

-2068 GGDKPIVDKQ
+2068 GEDKPIVDKQ

-2091 AFDGDG
+2091 AFDGEG
-2097 EGNSFEGGKK
+2097 EGNSFEGGSKI
-2107 YYIQA
+2107 YTQV
-2112 ESDRYYYTFTYPQDD
+2112 ESNSDRYQYTFAYPQDG

-2195 DYTNSFTVENAASG
+2195 DYTNSFTVENAAG
-2209 QIGFP
+2209 GRIVFP
-2214 DAENMFRRGY
+2214 GVKDMFRRGY

-2288 NITYYLDE
+2288 NITYYLDD
-2296 EAYSD
+2296 EAYSKGTALSD
-2301 GRGKPLGNVP
+2301 VP

-2326 WSGETLNALNPGYIF
+2326 WSGETLNAQNLGYIF
-2341 NGWKIADFDDTDEQ
+2341 NGWKIEKFDDTDAQ

-2398 ITPGTASKYGLTSNL
+2398 ITQKTASKYGLTSNL
-2413 GLYSLTLGFKQSLAD
+2413 GLYSLTLGYEQSLVD
-2428 GEKDW
+2428 GDKKW
-2433 SDFEPNPPAGYTFEG
+2433 SEFKPNPPTGYTFEG
-2448 WYKGVNGTGDRVT
+2448 WHTGVNGTGKLVE
-2461 LGDGSFTMPAADTTL
+2461 LGDDSFKMPAADTTL

-2481 LNTYTVKVQ
+2481 LNTYTVTVQ
-2490 IPTTEEGVTVSID
+2490 IPKTVGTEVTVSID
-2503 SSFKPKDYG
+2503 GDKLADYD
-2512 FTEGDHTEDH
+2512 FAEGTHTDLQ

-2558 TVAWTTQGE
+2558 TVAWTDKEDENT
-2567 GAPSIYRVTGALT
+2567 PSIYRVTDDLT
-2580 VTAVCNAEEIII
+2580 VTANCNAEDIFI
-2592 NFVNQITGATIDDP
+2592 NFVNQITGATIGKP
-2606 VKINAGGSVPLSSI
+2606 VPIKAGGSVTDI
-2620 PSNKSQFGYKFSH
+2620 PTFEDPFGYTFIH
-2633 WLYDGKKYTTDELL
+2633 WLYDGGEYTTDEL
-2647 TEVTFTVSSTVY
+2647 EKVTFAVSSTVY
-2659 AVFEAAKVDATFY
+2659 AVFKAETVNATFY
-2672 LDDAKE
+2672 LDDANE
-2678 GTTISEKYTF
+2678 GKTISDKYTF
-2688 GERFGSFPTVSELK
+2688 GARFGSFPTVGELG

-2733 TEDLVTKA
+2733 TEGYVTKA
-2741 ENGTYSVVLRAKTE
+2741 ENETYSVVLRAKTE

-2773 YTGTSYQYEYADG
+2773 YTGTSYQYNYDPDG
-2786 VNAKVV
+2786 GNAEVV
-2792 FKFPEGYNASPNEGY
+2792 FEFSEGYRTSPNTGY
-2807 ELAGYLVNGEMV
+2807 ELAGYLVNEKMV

-2827 TAIAEHLF
+2827 TAIAAYLLDHD
-2835 KEEITGNITI
+2835 ITGNITI
-2845 TAQWKFKKYAVW
+2845 TAQWKLKKYAVW
-2857 FDAGEDGH
+2857 FDAGDGH
-2865 FVVDGS
+2865 FVVD
-2871 VEGVTFYNDEDA
+2871 VNKPEGVTFYKDED
-2883 TTEVENGEARYAVII
+2883 TPVTEEGETARYAVII
-2898 VEHNSPP
+2898 VEHNGGSNLPIRP
-2905 DFDIDPE
+2905 Q

-2924 GALNIT
+2924 DELNIT
-2930 SERSPANG
+2930 SERSPAKG

-2947 ESYSIRYELGGG
+2947 EKYSIRYELGGG
-2959 ELSGEYKTSY
+2959 EPLSGNYQTFY
-2969 QYGDVIN
+2969 QYGDVID

-2992 GWFDQEGKGG
+2992 GWFDQEGGNGSKI
-3002 KEIKSTEG
+3002 ESTEG
-3010 KTGDLTLYAHWEVN
+3010 MTGDLTLYAHWKVN
-3024 TYALKLTINE
+3024 TYALQLTIS
-3034 LPQGAKKETIEG
+3034 LPQGVGKATIEG
-3046 WFSAVK
+3046 WFETA
-3052 DEGIFS
+3052 GISF
-3058 IAKDIVDNSITVW
+3058 IAEDIVGNSITVW
-3071 VYAEYGTSLT
+3071 VYANYGTSLT
-3081 ALNSVLKTIGNNVP
+3081 ALNSVLQTIGEGTGTAYIPV
-3095 KGWEYE
+3095 GWRNGE
-3101 GSAYYFSTMPESGN
+3101 SAYYFSTMPESGN
-3115 PLRTPIDLG
+3115 PLRTPIDLD
-3124 ALQDSDGMQLTN
+3124 ALQDSGGMQLTN
-3136 SYVSQEN
+3136 SYASQEN
-3143 YHTITVYLT
+3143 YHTITVYLSEEEMASGSA
-3152 PDKKTVYT
+3152 YT
-3160 ILYVLSENKTVAP
+3160 TLYVLSGKDTVAP
-3173 ADPTRTGYTFSMWM
+3173 EPTRTGYTVSGWM
-3187 QDNAD
+3187 QSNAGGEATEFKFGNPLNAD
-3192 GEDKVFTFGDTLDD
+3192 VV
-3206 NIEIYAE
+3206 IYAK
-3213 WTPNTY
+3213 WAPNTY
-3219 TVTFNGNGATSGSMG
+3219 TVTFNGNGATSGTMLD
-3234 VQDFVY
+3234 QLLTY
-3240 DVEQALT
+3240 DNAEQALT

-3265 DGNVKD
+3265 DGNVAYSDGKTT
-3271 PYKDQETVSNLTA
+3271 PNVTA
-3284 DENGEVT
+3284 ENGGKVT

-3307 GDTSAS
+3307 GNTSVKEGDLS
-3313 ADKLADYGGESTGPV
+3313 NYGKEPEEHS
-3328 PFAYGANISCAD
+3328 FAYGANISFAD
-3340 APIPHYSHVWYMW
+3340 AAIPHYSHVWYMW

-3359 VPFSNSTMPDLSD
+3359 VLFSDTTMPDLSD
-3372 KSYTEYVTV
+3372 ERYTDYVDKE
-3381 GTGEEKY
+3381 GS

-3409 GEPTPVNVTMVTETK
+3409 GESTPVNVTMVTETK
-3424 LNPAEPSLGYSFVG
+3424 LESAEPSLGYSFVG
-3438 WELYTNGDSV
+3438 WELYTNGNSV
-3448 SGENYFNFFAVEG
+3448 SGKNYFNSFAVEG
-3461 GAVVF
+3461 SAVVF
-3466 RTQSDGGNTH
+3466 RTQSDGENTYS
-3476 PVPHGDLKSY
+3476 VPLGDLKSY

-3492 EAIEYTIKFVGGDGA
+3492 EAIKYTIEFVGGDGA

-3514 LLSYG
+3514 SLSYG
-3519 ATDTLQENEFKKSGY
+3519 TTGILQENKYEKNGY

-3548 AYADRARITITSDL
+3548 AYADGASITITSGL
-3562 VEGLGEDD
+3562 VEGLGEGK
-3570 TITLYAVWTPIVY
+3570 TITLYAVWTPIEY

-3620 FLGWFEKEDFSGSA
+3620 FGGWYEKEDFSGDA

-3646 VFYAKWD
+3646 VFYAKWK
-3653 PESYTVRFAENSG
+3653 PESCAVRFAENSG
-3666 KGLNLSAQ
+3666 TGLNLSAE

-3687 AQEGYTLPASVEVE
+3687 AQEGYTLPASVEVK
-3701 MVGSSEGFYSYSNGV
+3701 MDGGVGDFYSYSNGV

-3730 NGVSKIYSVTLGE
+3730 NGVPKIYSVTLGE
-3743 GSANVAINVSS
+3743 GSANVAIDVSS

-3785 QTVELNGAKDEV
+3785 QTVELNGAKGEV
-3797 TFTISSVTGDI
+3797 TFAISSVTGDI
-3808 VVTATAAAKTFK
+3808 VVTATAAVKTFK
-3820 VEDNGT
+3820 VEDDGT
-3826 NISIDVLENSA
+3826 NISIDVLEERA
-3837 TFGQDFSFTIGVN
+3837 TFGQDFSFTISV
-3850 KGYSLP
+3850 KEGYSLP
-3856 ATVTIEVGGIKYT
+3856 ATVTIEVGGITYT

-3971 DPIQYTVAFNAN
+3971 DPIQYTVTFDAN

-4020 TEKDSNSVAYSDGAS
+4020 TEKDINSVAYSDGAS

-4049 FAVWQINTYTLTFE
+4049 FAVWQINTYTLTFK

-4069 ATAEQVNERMQQLSS
+4069 ATTDVVSDRMDQLVKLTLNDDIRKDVTLGGNAETGYTITVTITAAYKISLT
-4084 QPIEGLDVSINL
+4084 DFINL
-4096 VTVEGKRVIR
+4096 LLQDSKFKEFVVEGITYTLTIPESGLPSTMPAESKEYSGSWTSDNVRTLIVYSDNG
-4106 VTVTG
+4106 VLYATYYTTTDTVTINPDRPIKAG
-4111 EYEKDL
+4111 Y
-4117 TSFNNLFNEGFR
+4117 TFNGWTASGGRLEGST
-4129 QFTGKDGKPYTL
+4129 FTFAENGKT
-4141 SIKLPGKVQETTTVT
+4141 
-4156 GEWIADN
+4156 A
-4163 VVTLTF
+4163 TLTAQW
-4169 ESNGGTEV
+4169 N
-4177 PAEYL
+4177 
-4182 VGGTKPSKPS
+4182 
-4192 DPTRA
+4192 
-4197 GYVFVGWFTDNGT
+4197 
-4210 FKSEFDFEEPLSGD
+4210 
-4224 KTVYV
+4224 
-4229 YAKWDS
+4229 S
-4235 VTYEVTFNLN
+4235 VTYTVQYAGEEAPSSPMEFTFDGENFKLEDGSIAELPSGLDRKGYTFGGWLYN
-4245 GATGVTAPE
+4245 
-4254 EFRFTHD
+4254 D
-4261 ALGSQILSAP
+4261 A
-4271 DGTYPGYAFVGW
+4271 
-4283 SYNGEVYT
+4283 VYT

-4413 KNAATDGVTGN
+4413 ENAATDGVTGN

-4437 NKTPAYFTL
+4437 NETPAYFTL

-4460 ATEEGS
+4460 ATKEGS
-4466 NSAVYAGGAMVN
+4466 NSAVYAGGATIN

-4489 GDRSRTLYAVWQVNI
+4489 DDRLRTLYAVWQVNT

-4516 GTDWIKSYTVKYKD
+4516 GTDWIKSYTVEYED
-4530 GTFSLPQDATRE
+4530 DTISLPQDATRE

-4551 DAQFTGDKIASFS
+4551 DAQLTGDKITSFS
-4564 VSDAENKIFYAKWA
+4564 VSDTENKIFYAKWA
-4578 AEKHTVTIDLGREGS
+4578 AVKHTVTIDLDAEGS

-4615 IKMDHDSNVYDL
+4615 IEMDHDSNVYDL

-4751 TENAVL
+4751 AENAVL

-4803 PTTGRVV
+4803 PITGRVV

-4846 DVTFGQPIGEPTE
+4846 DVTFGQPIEAPTE

-4926 DPVKEGHAFLGWYNG
+4926 DPVKEGYSFLGWYNG
-4941 DIPYDFAEKVT
+4941 EIPYDFAEKVT
-4952 SDLTLTAMWQK
+4952 SDLALTAMWQK

-4998 GYTFEGW
+4998 GYAFMGW

-5073 SGETRFDFDAPV
+5073 NGETRFDFDAPI

-5096 PRGYSISYVLGGG
+5096 AAEYTVSFETSGGTAVSDQTVVHGGKISVPQNPERAGYVFTGWYFNGTAWDFEEMTVSGGMTLVAGWKAKEYTVRFDPNGGSAVAKQSVVYNGTATMPEQPVREGYVFEGWFSGETQFDFAAAITGDVTLTAKWSPREYSISYVLGGG

-5218 LTVRYDFKTPVTGNL
+5218 LTVRYDFKTPVTDNL

-5396 VLVARSAHR
+5396 VLIARSAHR

-5415 PAQKLK
+5415 PSQKLK

-5506 NPFSEIKEDD
+5506 NPLSEIKEDD

>member
-32 GRRGN
+32 GRREN

-82 DGCVVTISQAA
+82 DGCVVTISQATA
-93 AGVSSVVIPSGAQV
+93 DVSSVVIPSGAQV

-149 VFCNEVTV
+149 VFCDKVTV

-189 VVVNG
+189 VIVNG

-199 AAREGSITIAAGAT
+199 AARGGSISIAAGAT

-222 EYADGTVAPD
+222 EYADGTAAPD

-237 LKADTSNKLG
+237 LKANTSNALG
-247 ITNQGTLSNGGSVIY
+247 ITNQGSLTNGGSVIFDENVY
-262 DENAG
+262 ENADENADENAG

-283 NEIPANGTNTSK
+283 NEIPEDGTNTSK

-319 SNESPKTWS
+319 SNESTKTWS

-360 SGGTF
+360 INVDLGGGTSGGTF

-378 RWVETGNQDEARQE
+378 RWVETGNQDEARQD
-392 VYNLNGGWDNRDQSR
+392 VYDVHSLDANFENLGESG

-415 NGGEEG
+415 NGGEKG

-496 GTGAGIYVGNA
+496 GTGAGIYIDDAVV
-507 SASIYGGKISYNAIA
+507 SVYGGRVSYNAIA
-522 TYISARIG
+522 TYIGARIF
-530 GLLEGY
+530 Y
-536 SKKWLASGSADGA
+536 NSSKAWPDKEWTAQGSADGA
-549 GIAVDPLYENDEE
+549 GIAVDSSAGKPEE
-562 YKELGSELNLYG
+562 GSILNLYG

-656 KKSEVNIS
+656 KKSAVNIS

-690 GSSQYQYNSSATF
+690 GSAQYQNNSSATF
-703 SGSAVVFGNEAVYG
+703 SGSAVVFGNSAVYG
-717 GGLAVYTE
+717 GGLAVYTA
-725 NSDSFNYLEMSGGT
+725 NNASFNYLAMSGGT

-753 VYVTCSEAFEKSGG
+753 VYVTCSGAFNQGGG

-781 NVSFEIPTRSTT
+781 NVSFNIPAESTA

-811 RLSYESQ
+811 RLSNESA
-818 WVNKSIVS
+818 WANKNIVS
-826 FANEKIVNRD
+826 FANENIVNRD

-846 FSRSST
+846 FSRSSR

-864 VARVGDPQSGQGYTT
+864 VARVGNAQSGQGYTT
-879 LEEAVKS
+879 LEDAVS
-886 ATDGQTIY
+886 NAVDGQTIY

-902 KPIEINKNLTIEPY
+902 RPIEINKNLAIVPY
-916 GGNYTLAVATGFD
+916 GGDYTLAVATDFV
-929 RTGYNNPAVFIING
+929 RTGYNNPAVFIIND
-943 GSLTLGNAAGARL
+943 GSLTLGNESGNRL

-1004 ASATICGGIIEN
+1004 ASATIRGGIIEN

-1035 GGELQNNTDR
+1035 GGELRNNTDR

-1091 GNIGIATRSDWR
+1091 GKIGIATRSDWR

-1112 KYVTG
+1112 KYVTS
-1117 ANTLENLLNAFELV
+1117 ADMPETDMLESLLNAFELV
-1131 NMGKDYSLVAQSSD
+1131 NMGKDYSLVTQSSD

-1194 AAFASRISTRGNRVV
+1194 GAFASRISTRGNRVV

-1275 AFDKNAS
+1275 TFDKNAS

-1294 EMGSQEIAYPE
+1294 EMGSQEIVYPE
-1305 ADEDK
+1305 ANEDE
-1310 WTGNIDANRFTAV
+1310 WTGNIDVNRFTAV
-1323 GWKFG
+1323 GWKFS
-1328 GWKNVADSTGTVFE
+1328 GWKNVADSSGTVFE
-1342 DHAELT
+1342 DHADLT
-1348 GAELLALASGTPSRY
+1348 GTQLLALASGTPSRY

-1368 VVSSAVYTVTL
+1368 DVSSAVYTVTL
-1379 QAQWESI
+1379 QAQWKSI

-1401 LLNSVNDLYI
+1401 ILNSVNDLYI

-1420 ADRNGKGVYSIL
+1420 ADRNGKGEYSIL
-1432 DGYYNDNDESGAPDY
+1432 NGYYNDNKESGEPDY

-1478 TDPVGGGSHEDDGK
+1478 TDPVVGGSHAGDDAQN
-1492 KDHLDQE
+1492 HLDQE
-1499 DQITNAVYGDSATSG
+1499 DQITNAVYGSSTTTG
-1514 GSGAAAG
+1514 GNGAAAG
-1521 TPFKGTFDGGGYT
+1521 TPFKGTFDGGGHT

-1543 TAEGDDGETIKSEE
+1543 TTAGNAGATINDD
-1557 YGTYTNGDETLAGV
+1557 YGTYTNGDETLTGV

-1587 NGSVHGYS
+1587 DGSVHGYS

-1657 RENGNKS
+1657 RENGDKS

-1706 NITARYGVGG
+1706 NVTARYGVGG

-1733 ITQSFNIGTVK
+1733 ITQSFNIGTVT

-1752 SMWTTGSEETLSQ
+1752 STWTTGSKETLRQ

-1791 GTVTADFVAQITAGT
+1791 GTVTADFVAQITADT

-1821 GSTDDGTYLGAR
+1821 GSTDSDTYLGAR

-1891 TATGTHYDESASAR
+1891 TATGTHYDESARAR

-1980 TSAQMRVYENHV
+1980 TSAQMRVYKDHV

-2007 FLCYPPSEEDP
+2007 FLCYTPSEEDS

-2025 YYPQLSAFTGSTLE
+2025 YYPQLSAFTGSKLE
-2039 WTFNVTGSGQLP
+2039 WTFSVTGSGQLT

-2068 GGDKPIVDKQ
+2068 GEDKPIEDNIE
-2078 KFTLTFVLGGGAF
+2078 FRLTFVLGGGAF
-2091 AFDGDG
+2091 AFDGEG
-2097 EGNSFEGGKK
+2097 EGNSFEGGSKI
-2107 YYIQA
+2107 YTQV
-2112 ESDRYYYTFTYPQDD
+2112 ESNSDRYQYTFAYPQDD

-2195 DYTNSFTVENAASG
+2195 DYTNSFTVENAAG
-2209 QIGFP
+2209 GRIVFP
-2214 DAENMFRRGY
+2214 GVKDMFRRGY

-2326 WSGETLNALNPGYIF
+2326 WSGETLNAQNPGYIF
-2341 NGWKIADFDDTDEQ
+2341 NGWKIEKFDNTDAQ

-2360 KVGEQRSYLESGTVG
+2360 QVGEQRSYLESGTVG

-2398 ITPGTASKYGLTSNL
+2398 ITPKTASKYGLTSNL

-2428 GEKDW
+2428 GENAW
-2433 SDFEPNPPAGYTFEG
+2433 SKFKPNPPTGYTFAG
-2448 WYKGVNGTGDRVT
+2448 WYTGLNGTGKLVT

-2490 IPTTEEGVTVSID
+2490 IPQTVGTEVTVSID
-2503 SSFKPKDYG
+2503 GDKLADYG

-2522 YVYTLQVSHGNGVEE
+2522 FVYTLQVSHGNGVEK

-2543 AALQFGAPGWHFTNW
+2543 AALQFGASGWHFTDW
-2558 TVAWTTQGE
+2558 TVAWTDKEDENT
-2567 GAPSIYRVTGALT
+2567 PSIYRVTGALT
-2580 VTAVCNAEEIII
+2580 VTANCNAERIVV
-2592 NFVNQITGATIDDP
+2592 NFVNQITGATIATETITAGSP
-2606 VKINAGGSVPLSSI
+2606 VTNI
-2620 PSNKSQFGYKFSH
+2620 PTFENPFGYTFRH
-2633 WLYDGKKYTTDELL
+2633 WLYNGSEYTKETLK
-2647 TEVTFTVSSTVY
+2647 TVTFTASSTVY
-2659 AVFEAAKVDATFY
+2659 AVFAPAKVNATFY
-2672 LDDAKE
+2672 LGLDVEDPVPKDDYQ
-2678 GTTISEKYTF
+2678 YTF
-2688 GERFGSFPTVSELK
+2688 GERFGSFPTVKELE
-2702 GKLGYEVVNWYV
+2702 GRLGDEVVNWYV
-2714 QIQENNSVSE
+2714 QKEDDSLQ
-2724 YLVSADTLL
+2724 LVSADTLL
-2733 TEDLVTKA
+2733 TKDLVTQT
-2741 ENGTYSVVLRAKTE
+2741 EGGYSVVLRADIE
-2755 LEEYTVTV
+2755 LYEYTVTV

-2773 YTGTSYQYEYADG
+2773 YTGTSYRYNYDNG
-2786 VNAKVV
+2786 AKVI
-2792 FKFPEGYNASPNEGY
+2792 FDFPVGYSASPNTGY

-2819 SWTEGDAA
+2819 SCTDANA
-2827 TAIAEHLF
+2827 ETAIAAHLLTE
-2835 KEEITGNITI
+2835 KITGNITI
-2845 TAQWKFKKYAVW
+2845 TAQWKLKKYAVW
-2857 FDAGEDGH
+2857 FDAGENGH

-2871 VEGVTFYNDEDA
+2871 VEGVTFYKDV
-2883 TTEVENGEARYAVII
+2883 TTPVTEGEARYAVII

-2905 DFDIDPE
+2905 DFDIVPE
-2912 RPGSSFSGWNYG
+2912 RPGSSFSSWNYG

-2938 NAITAYWTT
+2938 NPITAYWTT
-2947 ESYSIRYELGGG
+2947 EKYSIRYELDGG
-2959 ELSGEYKTSY
+2959 EPLAGNYQTFY
-2969 QYGDVIN
+2969 QYGDAID
-2976 FTVSP
+2976 FTAP
-2981 YVPRRG
+2981 AYVPRRG

-2992 GWFDQEGKGG
+2992 GWFDQAENGNKI
-3002 KEIKSTEG
+3002 ESTAG

-3024 TYALKLTINE
+3024 TYALQLTIS
-3034 LPQGAKKETIEG
+3034 LPQGVGKTTIEG

-3052 DEGIFS
+3052 GISF
-3058 IAKDIVDNSITVW
+3058 IADNIVGNSITVW

-3081 ALNSVLKTIGNNVP
+3081 ALNSVLKTIGNYVP
-3095 KGWEYE
+3095 KGWEYK
-3101 GSAYYFSTMPESGN
+3101 GSAYYFSTMPESGT
-3115 PLRTPIDLG
+3115 PLEFGEGNKPVNIG
-3124 ALQDSDGMQLTN
+3124 DGEVMQLTN
-3136 SYVSQEN
+3136 SYASQEN
-3143 YHTITVYLT
+3143 YHTITVYLSEEEMASGSA
-3152 PDKKTVYT
+3152 YT
-3160 ILYVLSENKTVAP
+3160 TLYVLSGKDTVAP
-3173 ADPTRTGYTFSMWM
+3173 EPTRTGYTVSGWM
-3187 QDNAD
+3187 QSNAGGEATEFKFGNPLNAD
-3192 GEDKVFTFGDTLDD
+3192 VV
-3206 NIEIYAE
+3206 IYAK
-3213 WTPNTY
+3213 WAPNTY
-3219 TVTFNGNGATSGSMG
+3219 TVTFNGNGATSGTMLD
-3234 VQDFVY
+3234 QLLTY
-3240 DVEQALT
+3240 DNAEQALT

-3265 DGNVKD
+3265 DGNVAYSDGKTT
-3271 PYKDQETVSNLTA
+3271 PNVTA
-3284 DENGEVT
+3284 ENGGKVT

-3307 GDTSAS
+3307 GNTSVKEGDLS
-3313 ADKLADYGGESTGPV
+3313 NYGKEPEEHS
-3328 PFAYGANISCAD
+3328 FAYGANISFAD
-3340 APIPHYSHVWYMW
+3340 AAIPHYSHVWYMW
-3353 MSEHDA
+3353 DGQNA
-3359 VPFSNSTMPDLSD
+3359 VLFRNSTMPDLSD
-3372 KSYTEYVTV
+3372 KSYEGYVTV

-3388 TYTIYLYAVYT
+3388 TYTIHLYAVYT

-3409 GEPTPVNVTMVTETK
+3409 GEPTPVDVTMETETE
-3424 LNPAEPSLGYSFVG
+3424 LDSAEPSLGYSFVG
-3438 WELYTNGDSV
+3438 WELYTNGNSV
-3448 SGENYFNFFAVEG
+3448 STGNYFNSFAVGEDEEG
-3461 GAVVF
+3461 NIVVEF
-3466 RTQSDGGNTH
+3466 HTQSGNTC
-3476 PVPHGDLKSY
+3476 PVALGDLKSY

-3492 EAIEYTIKFVGGDGA
+3492 EAIEYTIKFEGRDGA

-3514 LLSYG
+3514 SLSYG
-3519 ATDTLQENEFKKSGY
+3519 VTDTLQENEFKKNGY

-3548 AYADRARITITSDL
+3548 AYADGASITITSGL
-3562 VEGLGEDD
+3562 VEGLGEGK
-3570 TITLYAVWTPIVY
+3570 TITLYAVWTPIEY

-3589 NGGSLNGNPD
+3589 NGGTLNGEYKES
-3599 LTYTIEESVT
+3599 YTVKDETFALET
-3609 LASPAARTGYK
+3609 PADRTGYK
-3620 FLGWFEKEDFSGSA
+3620 FGGWFEKEDFSGDA

-3646 VFYAKWD
+3646 VFYAKWK
-3653 PESYTVRFAENSG
+3653 PESCAVRFAENSG
-3666 KGLNLSAQ
+3666 TGLNLSAE

-3716 ITISSVTGAITITA
+3716 ITISSVTG
-3730 NGVSKIYSVTLGE
+3730 V
-3743 GSANVAINVSS
+3743 
-3754 ATYGDKVEITV
+3754 
-3765 TAANG
+3765 
-3770 YELSSVSYTMGGGEA
+3770 
-3785 QTVELNGAKDEV
+3785 
-3797 TFTISSVTGDI
+3797 
-3808 VVTATAAAKTFK
+3808 
-3820 VEDNGT
+3820 
-3826 NISIDVLENSA
+3826 
-3837 TFGQDFSFTIGVN
+3837 
-3850 KGYSLP
+3850 
-3856 ATVTIEVGGIKYT
+3856 
-3869 LAVGENGKVTIPA
+3869 
-3882 SYVTDDITITANGV
+3882 ITITANGV

-3971 DPIQYTVAFNAN
+3971 DPIQYTVTFDAN

-4049 FAVWQINTYTLTFE
+4049 FAVWQINTYTLTFK

-4069 ATAEQVNERMQQLSS
+4069 ATTDVVSDRMDQLVKLTLNDDIRKDVTLGGNAETGYTITVTITAAYKISLT
-4084 QPIEGLDVSINL
+4084 DFINL
-4096 VTVEGKRVIR
+4096 LLQDSKFKEFVVEGITYTLTIPESGLPSTMPAESKEYSGSWTSDNVRTLIVYSDNG
-4106 VTVTG
+4106 VLYATYYTTTDTVTINPDRPIKAG
-4111 EYEKDL
+4111 Y
-4117 TSFNNLFNEGFR
+4117 TFNGWTASGGRLEGSI
-4129 QFTGKDGKPYTL
+4129 FTFAENGKT
-4141 SIKLPGKVQETTTVT
+4141 
-4156 GEWIADN
+4156 A
-4163 VVTLTF
+4163 TLTAQW
-4169 ESNGGTEV
+4169 N
-4177 PAEYL
+4177 
-4182 VGGTKPSKPS
+4182 
-4192 DPTRA
+4192 
-4197 GYVFVGWFTDNGT
+4197 
-4210 FKSEFDFEEPLSGD
+4210 
-4224 KTVYV
+4224 
-4229 YAKWDS
+4229 S
-4235 VTYEVTFNLN
+4235 VTYTVQYAGEEAPSSPMEFTFDGENFKLEDGSIAELPSGLDRKGYTFGGWLYN
-4245 GATGVTAPE
+4245 
-4254 EFRFTHD
+4254 D
-4261 ALGSQILSAP
+4261 A
-4271 DGTYPGYAFVGW
+4271 
-4283 SYNGEVYT
+4283 VYT

-4306 DASTTVIDLTAVWKP
+4306 DASTTVIELTAVWNP
-4321 IEYTVMFNANG
+4321 VTYTVMFDAND
-4332 GMGAVNS
+4332 GMGAVNP

-4941 DIPYDFAEKVT
+4941 EIPYDFAEKVT

-5073 SGETRFDFDAPV
+5073 NGETRFDFDAPITDDV
-5085 TDDVTLTAKWS
+5085 TLTAKWSAAEYTVSFETGGGTAVSDQTVVHGGKISVPQIPEREGYVFTGWYFNGTAWDFEEMTVSGGMTLVAGWKAREYTVTFDPNGGSAVAEQSVVYNGTATMPEQPVREGYVFEGWFSGETQFDFAAAITGDVTLTAKWS

-5109 TNAAGNPSGYTVES
+5109 ANAAGNPSGYTVES

>member
-37 GMEALANTTAAE
+37 GMEALANTSAAE
-49 IANALNGAA
+49 IANALNNAA

-68 VGDTSKSDEDGKGD
+68 VGETNNEDGKGD
-82 DGCVVTISQAA
+82 DGCVVTISQATA
-93 AGVSSVVIPSGAQV
+93 SVSSVVIPSGAQV

-149 VFCNEVTV
+149 VFCDEVTV

-189 VVVNG
+189 VIVNG

-213 LTIGSGSGT
+213 LTIGSDSGT
-222 EYADGTVAPD
+222 EYADGTAAPD

-237 LKADTSNKLG
+237 LKANTSNELG
-247 ITNQGTLSNGGSVIY
+247 ITITDQGKLTNGGSVIY

-283 NEIPANGTNTSK
+283 SKIPEDGTNTSK
-295 TYVFYQDPNAMGI
+295 TYVFYPDPNATGI
-308 EGYRDGTSLAL
+308 NGVGTSLAL
-319 SNESPKTWS
+319 SNDSTKTWS

-338 VITNTGTNRYY
+338 VITNTKNDSSY
-349 TLTNVNLGGGT
+349 TLSNVSLGGGT

-378 RWVETGNQDEARQE
+378 RWVETGNQDEARQD
-392 VYNLNGGWDNRDQSR
+392 VYDVHSLDANFENLGESG

-415 NGGEEG
+415 NGGEKG

-427 SDGVYSSSPLMR
+427 SDGVYSSFPLMR

-454 LMHHETRGANGVG
+454 LMHHETRGKNGIG

-496 GTGAGIYVGNA
+496 GTGAGIYIDDAVV
-507 SASIYGGKISYNAIA
+507 SVYGGRVSYNAIA
-522 TYISARIG
+522 TYIGARIFYN
-530 GLLEGY
+530 E
-536 SKKWLASGSADGA
+536 SKLWPDKEWTAEGSADGA
-549 GIAVDPLYENDEE
+549 GIAVDSSAGKPEE
-562 YKELGSELNLYG
+562 GSILNLYG

-656 KKSEVNIS
+656 KKSVVNIS

-703 SGSAVVFGNEAVYG
+703 SGSAVVFGNSAVYG
-717 GGLAVYTE
+717 GGLAVYTA
-725 NSDSFNYLEMSGGT
+725 NNASFNYLAMSGGT
-739 VTGNTASANENGNG
+739 VTGNTASANANGHG
-753 VYVTCSEAFEKSGG
+753 VYVTCSGAFTQEDG

-781 NVSFEIPTRSTT
+781 NVSFDIPTDSTT

-802 TGSALAALV
+802 TGSALAAYV
-811 RLSYESQ
+811 RLSNESE
-818 WVNKSIVS
+818 WANKNIVS
-826 FANEKIVNRD
+826 FANENNENIVNRD
-836 KFLLDSTDYA
+836 KFLLDSTGYA
-846 FSRSST
+846 FIISETTPT
-852 SLTIGTLSASDP
+852 SLTIGTLSKNDP

-886 ATDGQTIY
+886 ATVGQTIY
-894 ILRGSMIS
+894 ILRNSTIS

-1004 ASATICGGIIEN
+1004 ASATIRGGIIEN

-1091 GNIGIATRSDWR
+1091 GKIGIATRSDWR

-1117 ANTLENLLNAFELV
+1117 ADMLESLLNAFELV
-1131 NMGKDYSLVAQSSD
+1131 NMGKDYSLVTQSSD

-1294 EMGSQEIAYPE
+1294 EMGSQRIAYP
-1305 ADEDK
+1305 ATDEET
-1310 WTGNIDANRFTAV
+1310 WNGSLAPNRYTVV
-1323 GWKFG
+1323 GWKFT
-1328 GWKNVADSTGTVFE
+1328 GWKNTAGGSDVIFE
-1342 DHAELT
+1342 DEEDLT

-1379 QAQWESI
+1379 QAQWKSI

-1401 LLNSVNDLYI
+1401 ILNSVNDLYI

-1420 ADRNGKGVYSIL
+1420 ADRNGKGEYSIL
-1432 DGYYNDNDESGAPDY
+1432 NGYYNDNKESGEPDY

-1455 YFKLGGDIGNADTPF
+1455 YFKLGRDIGNADTPF

-1478 TDPVGGGSHEDDGK
+1478 TDPVVGGSHAGDDAQN
-1492 KDHLDQE
+1492 HLDQE

-1543 TAEGDDGETIKSEE
+1543 IAEKDASATINDD
-1557 YGTYTNGDETLAGV
+1557 YGTYTNGDETLTGV

-1587 NGSVHGYS
+1587 DGSVHGYS

-1632 YELPGSYTRSSVT
+1632 YELYDSYTRSSVT

-1657 RENGNKS
+1657 RENGDKS
-1664 KKLDVEENW
+1664 QTLDVEENW

-1733 ITQSFNIGTVK
+1733 ITQSFNIGTVT

-1752 SMWTTGSEETLSQ
+1752 SKWMTGSKETLSQ

-1791 GTVTADFVAQITAGT
+1791 GTVTADFVAKITGA
-1806 VSQESGYTVATAPAV
+1806 VSQDSGYTVADAPKV
-1821 GSTDDGTYLGAR
+1821 GSTDSDTYLGAR

-1891 TATGTHYDESASAR
+1891 TATGTHYDESARAR

-1980 TSAQMRVYENHV
+1980 TSAQMRVYEDHV

-2007 FLCYPPSEEDP
+2007 FLCYTPSEEDS

-2025 YYPQLSAFTGSTLE
+2025 YYPQLSAFTGSKLE
-2039 WTFNVTGSGQLP
+2039 WTFSVTGSGQLS
-2051 ISKISRHYA
+2051 ISEISRHYA

-2068 GGDKPIVDKQ
+2068 GEDKPIEDNIE
-2078 KFTLTFVLGGGAF
+2078 FRLTFVLGGGAF
-2091 AFDGDG
+2091 AFDGEG
-2097 EGNSFEGGKK
+2097 EGNSFEGGTK

-2127 GATEL
+2127 NATEL

-2186 NDVGGSISG
+2186 NDVGGSIKD
-2195 DYTNSFTVENAASG
+2195 DYANSFTVENAAGG
-2209 QIGFP
+2209 QISFP

-2237 QTVTSA
+2237 QKVTSA

-2273 NQTLYLYAVWAERTY
+2273 NQTLYLYAVWAEQTY
-2288 NITYYLDE
+2288 NITYYLDD

-2326 WSGETLNALNPGYIF
+2326 WSGETLNAQNRGYIF
-2341 NGWKIADFDDTDEQ
+2341 NGWKIEKFDDTDAQ

-2398 ITPGTASKYGLTSNL
+2398 ITSDTAKNYGLTSNL

-2428 GEKDW
+2428 GENAW
-2433 SDFEPNPPAGYTFEG
+2433 SKFKPNPPTGYTFAG
-2448 WYKGVNGTGDRVT
+2448 WYTGLNGTGKLVT

-2490 IPTTEEGVTVSID
+2490 IPQTVGTEVTVSID
-2503 SSFKPKDYG
+2503 GDKLADYG

-2522 YVYTLQVSHGNGVEE
+2522 FVYTLQVSHGNGVEK

-2543 AALQFGAPGWHFTNW
+2543 AALQFGASGWHFTDW
-2558 TVAWTTQGE
+2558 TVAWTDKEDENT
-2567 GAPSIYRVTGALT
+2567 PSIYRVTDDLT
-2580 VTAVCNAEEIII
+2580 VTANCDAEDIFI
-2592 NFVNQITGATIDDP
+2592 NFVNQITGATIGKP
-2606 VKINAGGSVPLSSI
+2606 VPIKAGGSVPSSSI
-2620 PSNKSQFGYKFSH
+2620 PSNISQFGYTFIH
-2633 WLYDGKKYTTDELL
+2633 WLYDGGEYATGEELEK
-2647 TEVTFTVSSTVY
+2647 EVTFTVSSTVY
-2659 AVFEAAKVDATFY
+2659 AVFKAEKVDATFY
-2672 LDDAKE
+2672 LGLGVEDPVLKD
-2678 GTTISEKYTF
+2678 GYQYTF
-2688 GERFGSFPTVSELK
+2688 GARFGSFPTVKELE
-2702 GKLGYEVVNWYV
+2702 GTTGYEVVNWYV
-2714 QIQENNSVSE
+2714 EKEDDSLQ
-2724 YLVSADTLL
+2724 LVSADTLL
-2733 TEDLVTKA
+2733 TEDLVTQA
-2741 ENGTYSVVLRAKTE
+2741 GETYSVVLRADIE
-2755 LEEYTVTV
+2755 LYEYTVTV

-2773 YTGTSYQYEYADG
+2773 YTGTSYLYNYDDSGNAE
-2786 VNAKVV
+2786 VN
-2792 FKFPEGYNASPNEGY
+2792 FEFPVGYKASPNTGY
-2807 ELAGYLVNGEMV
+2807 ELAGYLVNGGMV
-2819 SWTEGDAA
+2819 SCTDANAA
-2827 TAIAEHLF
+2827 TAIAEHLL

-2845 TAQWKFKKYAVW
+2845 TAQWKLKKYAVW
-2857 FDAGEDGH
+2857 FDAGENGH

-2871 VEGVTFYNDEDA
+2871 VEGVTFYNDKNA
-2883 TTEVENGEARYAVII
+2883 TTEVENGTARYAVII

-2905 DFDIDPE
+2905 DFDIVPE

-2930 SERSPANG
+2930 SERSPAIG

-2947 ESYSIRYELGGG
+2947 EKYSIRYELDGGKP
-2959 ELSGEYKTSY
+2959 LSGNYETFY
-2969 QYGDVIN
+2969 QYGEVID
-2976 FTVSP
+2976 FTP
-2981 YVPRRG
+2981 YTAGREG
-2987 GYSFL
+2987 STFL
-2992 GWFDQEGKGG
+2992 GWFDQAENGNKI
-3002 KEIKSTEG
+3002 ESTAG
-3010 KTGDLTLYAHWEVN
+3010 KTGDLTLYAHWKVN

-3034 LPQGAKKETIEG
+3034 LPQGAEKETIEG

-3101 GSAYYFSTMPESGN
+3101 GSAYYFSTMPESGT
-3115 PLRTPIDLG
+3115 PLEFGEDNAPVNIEESG
-3124 ALQDSDGMQLTN
+3124 GMQLTN
-3136 SYVSQEN
+3136 SYASQEN

-3160 ILYVLSENKTVAP
+3160 ILYVPLGNNTVAP
-3173 ADPTRTGYTFSMWM
+3173 ADPTRTGYTFSKKWM
-3187 QDNAD
+3187 QSNAG
-3192 GEDKVFTFGDTLDD
+3192 GEDTEFTFGYTLNY

-3219 TVTFNGNGATSGSMG
+3219 TVTFSGNGATSGSMG
-3234 VQDFVY
+3234 DQDFEY
-3240 DVEQALT
+3240 DKAQAL
-3247 QNEFSRTGYTFIG
+3247 NENKYSRTGYTFIG

-3271 PYKDQETVSNLTA
+3271 PYKDKATVSNLTA

-3307 GDTSAS
+3307 GDTSATTG
-3313 ADKLADYGGESTGPV
+3313 DLLNYGKEPEEHS
-3328 PFAYGANISCAD
+3328 FAYGATINYFGEKVAID
-3340 APIPHYSHVWYMW
+3340 HYSHVWYRW
-3353 MSEHDA
+3353 KDGKTA
-3359 VPFSNSTMPDLSD
+3359 VLFRNSTMPDLSD
-3372 KSYTEYVTV
+3372 KSYTGYVDKE
-3381 GTGEEKY
+3381 GS

-3409 GEPTPVNVTMVTETK
+3409 GESTPVNVTMGTETK
-3424 LNPAEPSLGYSFVG
+3424 LNSAEPSLGYAFVG
-3438 WELYTNGDSV
+3438 WELYTNGNPASA
-3448 SGENYFNFFAVEG
+3448 GNYFNFFAVEG

-3466 RTQSDGGNTH
+3466 RTQSGGGNM
-3476 PVPHGDLKSY
+3476 VSVQLGDLESY

-3492 EAIEYTIKFVGGDGA
+3492 EAIKYTINFVGGDDA
-3507 TGSTASM
+3507 TGNTASM
-3514 LLSYG
+3514 QLSYG
-3519 ATDTLQENEFKKSGY
+3519 GTGTLQKNEFKKNGY
-3534 NFAGWALSDNTDSV
+3534 NFAGWMIPGSDSV
-3548 AYADRARITITSDL
+3548 AYADGARITITSDL
-3562 VEGLGEDD
+3562 VEGLGEGK
-3570 TITLYAVWTPIVY
+3570 TITLTAKWTPIVY

-3589 NGGSLNGNPD
+3589 NGGSLNEGYKASYTVKDETFD
-3599 LTYTIEESVT
+3599 LEIPT
-3609 LASPAARTGYK
+3609 RTGEYN
-3620 FLGWFEKEDFSGSA
+3620 FGGWFEKEDFSGDA

-3646 VFYAKWD
+3646 VFYAKW
-3653 PESYTVRFAENSG
+3653 EAIQYTVTFDANKGSAVDDQTIEYNEKATVPEQPTRTGYTFVGWYKDGTETPFDFSTPITEN
-3666 KGLNLSAQ
+3666 
-3674 NALYGQQFVLTLT
+3674 LTLT
-3687 AQEGYTLPASVEVE
+3687 AKWKATEYTITYGNVEDGEVSSDDSYTVETKVTFSATERVGYTLTWRLTNAAGNDVTSTAGLTGNITVWAVWTAKSII
-3701 MVGSSEGFYSYSNGV
+3701 VTLNSNGADEGTADPPSDAV
-3716 ITISSVTGAITITA
+3716 YDGTMVLPIPTRAGYIFDGWYTEDGTEWTAEKLLTI
-3730 NGVSKIYSVTLGE
+3730 
-3743 GSANVAINVSS
+3743 
-3754 ATYGDKVEITV
+3754 
-3765 TAANG
+3765 
-3770 YELSSVSYTMGGGEA
+3770 
-3785 QTVELNGAKDEV
+3785 Q
-3797 TFTISSVTGDI
+3797 
-3808 VVTATAAAKTFK
+3808 
-3820 VEDNGT
+3820 
-3826 NISIDVLENSA
+3826 
-3837 TFGQDFSFTIGVN
+3837 
-3850 KGYSLP
+3850 
-3856 ATVTIEVGGIKYT
+3856 
-3869 LAVGENGKVTIPA
+3869 
-3882 SYVTDDITITANGV
+3882 NGV
-3896 INRYTVTYVLN
+3896 INADDELTLTLTAKWTPIEYTITYVLN
-3907 GGSLNEGYKA
+3907 GGTTSKEYTA

-3928 TKSDISR
+3928 TESDISR
-3935 TGYKF
+3935 TGYIF
-3940 LDWFEEEGFSG
+3940 RGWYEDEDFSG
-3951 SAVSEIAKGSTGN
+3951 GAVLQIPARSTGN

-3971 DPIQYTVAFNAN
+3971 EAIQYTVTFDAN

-3997 VAEELTNNNGSIH
+3997 VAKELTNNNSSIH

-4035 VINLASTNDKTVEL
+4035 VINLASTNNMTVEL

-4063 LTLPEA
+4063 LTLPKE

-4117 TSFNNLFNEGFR
+4117 TSFNELFDDDFR
-4129 QFTGKDGKPYTL
+4129 QFTGTDGQPYTL
-4141 SIKLPGKVQETTTVT
+4141 SITLPDKIEGTQSVN
-4156 GEWIADN
+4156 GEWTADN

-4169 ESNGGTEV
+4169 ESNSGTRV
-4177 PAEYL
+4177 PPQYL
-4182 VGGTKPSKPS
+4182 VSGTKPSKPS
-4192 DPTRA
+4192 EPTRA
-4197 GYVFVGWFTDNGT
+4197 GYIFAGWFEDDGT
-4210 FKSEFDFEEPLSGD
+4210 FRKQFNFEEPLSED
-4224 KTVYV
+4224 ETV

-4254 EFRFTHD
+4254 GFTFVYEE
-4261 ALGSQILSAP
+4261 LGSKNLSEP
-4271 DGTYPGYAFVGW
+4271 KGTYPGYAFDGW

-4291 TLAELFEKTSLGDGY
+4291 TLAELFKETTLGEGN
-4306 DASTTVIDLTAVWKP
+4306 DASTTGIDLTAVWTP
-4321 IEYTVMFNANG
+4321 ITYTITYVLNGGTTSKEYTASYTVEDEPVILPTESDISRTGYKFRGWFEEEDFSGSAVSEIAKGSTGNKVFYAKWEAEVYTVTINANG
-4332 GMGAVNS
+4332 GSFGDGVQTEYKFDYGTNVYEEFISGLAVTAPAYHHLSGWKVAWTQSGDGAPSMYALNGNITITAQYTATEGAV
-4339 QTITIDDADGISLNA
+4339 
-4354 NSFVYVG
+4354 
-4361 YDFQGWATSAQGE
+4361 
-4374 VVYSDGGNFTL
+4374 
-4385 NDGLI
+4385 
-4390 PAEGTII
+4390 
-4397 TLYAV
+4397 
-4402 WSVKVYTLSFD
+4402 
-4413 KNAATDGVTGN
+4413 
-4424 LDSQTAIYEAVES
+4424 
-4437 NKTPAYFTL
+4437 
-4446 PEELTRKGYTFLGW
+4446 
-4460 ATEEGS
+4460 
-4466 NSAVYAGGAMVN
+4466 
-4478 ANQLFTGLEGE
+4478 
-4489 GDRSRTLYAVWQVNI
+4489 
-4504 YTVTYELNGGTE
+4504 
-4516 GTDWIKSYTVKYKD
+4516 
-4530 GTFSLPQDATRE
+4530 
-4542 GYTFEGWFS
+4542 
-4551 DAQFTGDKIASFS
+4551 
-4564 VSDAENKIFYAKWA
+4564 
-4578 AEKHTVTIDLGREGS
+4578 TVTI
-4593 IAELPDGAE
+4593 
-4602 GTEGSSGAWTKFT
+4602 
-4615 IKMDHDSNVYDL
+4615 
-4627 LDKLTVAV
+4627 
-4635 LGSPYQLHAGWQVTV
+4635 
-4650 GEGNLIAL
+4650 
-4658 QGDITVSALYSQEQI
+4658 
-4673 IVTVV
+4673 V
-4678 HADGS
+4678 HADGTFI
-4683 VSHVNVKYGETLEE
+4683 NLPATLDKPLDAVDEI
-4697 TDVFA
+4697 VP
-4702 PKTGYNYA
+4702 PKGYDYS
-4710 GWYYGENVEFVF
+4710 GWYYYSEGEKVPFVF
-4722 AGKGEATV
+4722 GKTLVSG
-4730 ITAPIT
+4730 IIT

-4741 TAETYDVTTS
+4741 AAEKYEVTFSGTGVS
-4751 TENAVL
+4751 AADGAV
-4757 VGGGN
+4757 GEGK
-4762 DVARYGQNYVF
+4762 ATFGQNYTVKL
-4773 TFIAETGYSLSDI
+4773 TVTEGYTLAAENIVVTMDGTQSVRFEYNPATG
-4786 VLKMGERSLT
+4786 MLT
-4796 EEEYSYD
+4796 VYN
-4803 PTTGRVV
+4803 
-4810 IFSVTGNIEVSATVS
+4810 VTGKIDITAEAEQLE
-4825 ARTYTVTFNA
+4825 YTVTFNYNDGRA
-4835 NGGTL
+4835 PKEQIVAYGT
-4840 TGAERT
+4840 
-4846 DVTFGQPIGEPTE
+4846 P
-4859 PTPPD
+4859 
-4864 GYTFAG
+4864 YS
-4870 WYYNGTAWDFE
+4870 
-4881 TNTMPAGDIT
+4881 T
-4891 LVAQWERESYS
+4891 LV
-4902 VVFDNDGMKTE
+4902 TE
-4913 YTYLYGDTVTKPA
+4913 KP
-4926 DPVKEGHAFLGWYNG
+4926 E
-4941 DIPYDFAEKVT
+4941 
-4952 SDLTLTAMWQK
+4952 
-4963 NTYTVTFNANGGT
+4963 
-4976 DVAPQEV
+4976 
-4983 EYLGTA
+4983 
-4989 KEPAAPARE
+4989 RE
-4998 GYTFEGW
+4998 GYTFRGW
-5005 YLNGTQW
+5005 YLNGAPVAEDDT
-5012 DFDEMSVTG
+5012 VTS

-5073 SGETRFDFDAPV
+5073 NGETRFDFDAPV

-5096 PRGYSISYVLGGG
+5096 AAEYTVSFETGGGTAVSDQTVVHGGKISVPQIPEREGYVFTGWYFNGTAWDFEEMTVSGGMTLVAGWKAREYTVTFDPNGGSAVAEQSVVYNGTATMPEQPVREGYVFEGWFSGETQFDFAAAITGDVTLTAKWSPREYSISYVLGGG

-5396 VLVARSAHR
+5396 VLIARSAHR

-5506 NPFSEIKEDD
+5506 NPLSEIKEDDCAGFP

>member
-1 MKFTSKSKF
+1 MAMPADIQKYEEGSNSGTYDNASK
-10 RAIAVLFL
+10 
-18 ALAVTV
+18 
-24 SCALWSVF
+24 
-32 GRRGN
+32 
-37 GMEALANTTAAE
+37 
-49 IANALNGAA
+49 
-58 ADWKTQTSVR
+58 
-68 VGDTSKSDEDGKGD
+68 
-82 DGCVVTISQAA
+82 
-93 AGVSSVVIPSGAQV
+93 
-107 TVDPIAP
+107 
-114 SVQRELENIATYTQI
+114 AT
-129 IFEVPVTVQA
+129 
-139 EAVLTLNADV
+139 
-149 VFCNEVTV
+149 
-157 EGTLII
+157 I
-163 NGMAFNQGAMQV
+163 NGG
-175 SNANNTHAE
+175 
-184 IKSEG
+184 
-189 VVVNG
+189 
-194 SLNND
+194 
-199 AAREGSITIAAGAT
+199 
-213 LTIGSGSGT
+213 
-222 EYADGTVAPD
+222 
-232 GGALF
+232 
-237 LKADTSNKLG
+237 
-247 ITNQGTLSNGGSVIY
+247 
-262 DENAG
+262 
-267 APSVSG
+267 
-273 EGVVQSAEFI
+273 
-283 NEIPANGTNTSK
+283 
-295 TYVFYQDPNAMGI
+295 
-308 EGYRDGTSLAL
+308 
-319 SNESPKTWS
+319 
-328 NFTLLSFGRT
+328 
-338 VITNTGTNRYY
+338 VITNNRAKRHSF
-349 TLTNVNLGGGT
+349 N
-360 SGGTF
+360 
-365 TQGANELIFDGGA
+365 
-378 RWVETGNQDEARQE
+378 TGN
-392 VYNLNGGWDNRDQSR
+392 
-407 SVEDLRFF
+407 
-415 NGGEEG
+415 
-421 ENYTNG
+421 ENY
-427 SDGVYSSSPLMR
+427 D
-439 ISGSNVN
+439 
-446 LSVFGGVR
+446 
-454 LMHHETRGANGVG
+454 
-467 GAISVKKDAKLVLYG
+467 
-482 GDISYNAVTRSGNA
+482 
-496 GTGAGIYVGNA
+496 
-507 SASIYGGKISYNAIA
+507 
-522 TYISARIG
+522 
-530 GLLEGY
+530 
-536 SKKWLASGSADGA
+536 
-549 GIAVDPLYENDEE
+549 
-562 YKELGSELNLYG
+562 
-574 GEISYNHGAT
+574 
-584 GSTADPG
+584 
-591 ADGGGLIARYS
+591 
-602 VVNMF
+602 
-607 DGKIQGNY
+607 
-615 AGGSGGGILLWDSEL
+615 
-630 NMSGGSIANNRA
+630 
-642 AFGGGVGMTSDNVP
+642 
-656 KKSEVNIS
+656 
-664 GGEIFE
+664 
-670 NEAFYNNYINAG
+670 G
-682 GYGGGICV
+682 GYGGGLCV
-690 GSSQYQYNSSATF
+690 GTGTQKTYSCAEVT
-703 SGSAVVFGNEAVYG
+703 GGTITGNEAVYG

-1035 GGELQNNTDR
+1035 GGELLNNTDR

-1117 ANTLENLLNAFELV
+1117 ADMLENLLNAFELV
-1131 NMGKDYSLVAQSSD
+1131 NMGKDYSLVTQSSD

-1194 AAFASRISTRGNRVV
+1194 GAFASRISTRGNRVV

-1275 AFDKNAS
+1275 TFDKNAS
-1282 AITGASSSDVKG
+1282 AITGATSSDVKG
-1294 EMGSQEIAYPE
+1294 EMGSQEIVYPE

-1310 WTGNIDANRFTAV
+1310 WKGNIDANRFTAV
-1323 GWKFG
+1323 GWKFD

-1348 GAELLALASGTPSRY
+1348 GAQLLALASGTPSRY

-1401 LLNSVNDLYI
+1401 ILNSVNDLYI

-1420 ADRNGKGVYSIL
+1420 ADRNGKGEYSIL
-1432 DGYYNDNDESGAPDY
+1432 NGYYNDNKESGALDY

-1455 YFKLGGDIGNADTPF
+1455 YFKLGRDIGNADTPF

-1478 TDPVGGGSHEDDGK
+1478 TDPVGGGSHAGDGK

-1499 DQITNAVYGDSATSG
+1499 DQITNAVYGSSTTDG
-1514 GSGAAAG
+1514 GNGAAAG
-1521 TPFKGTFDGGGYT
+1521 TPFKGTFDGAGHT

-1543 TAEGDDGETIKSEE
+1543 TTAGNAGETINDD
-1557 YGTYTNGDETLAGV
+1557 YGTYTNGDETLTGV

-1587 NGSVHGYS
+1587 DGSVHGYS

-1632 YELPGSYTRSSVT
+1632 YELYDSYTRSSVT

-1657 RENGNKS
+1657 RENGDKS
-1664 KKLDVEENW
+1664 QTLDVEENW

-1733 ITQSFNIGTVK
+1733 ITQSFNIGTVT

-1752 SMWTTGSEETLSQ
+1752 STWTTGSKETLRQ

-1791 GTVTADFVAQITAGT
+1791 GTVTADFVAQITADT
-1806 VSQESGYTVATAPAV
+1806 VSQGSGYTVAEAPAV
-1821 GSTDDGTYLGAR
+1821 GSTDSGTYLGAR

-1891 TATGTHYDESASAR
+1891 TATGTHHDESASAR

-1980 TSAQMRVYENHV
+1980 TSAQMRVYEDHV

-2007 FLCYPPSEEDP
+2007 FLCYTPSEGDS

-2025 YYPQLSAFTGSTLE
+2025 YYPQLSAFTGSKLE
-2039 WTFNVTGSGQLP
+2039 WTFSVTGSGQLS

-2068 GGDKPIVDKQ
+2068 GEDKPIVDKQ

-2091 AFDGDG
+2091 AFDGEG
-2097 EGNSFEGGKK
+2097 EGNSFEGGSKI
-2107 YYIQA
+2107 YTQV
-2112 ESDRYYYTFTYPQDD
+2112 ESNSDRYQYTFAYPQDD
-2127 GATEL
+2127 DATEL

-2195 DYTNSFTVENAASG
+2195 DYTNSFTVENAAG
-2209 QIGFP
+2209 GRIVFP
-2214 DAENMFRRGY
+2214 GVEDDMFRRGY

-2273 NQTLYLYAVWAERTY
+2273 NQTLYLYAVWAEQTY
-2288 NITYYLDE
+2288 NITYYLDD
-2296 EAYSD
+2296 EAYSKGTALSD
-2301 GRGKPLGNVP
+2301 VP

-2326 WSGETLNALNPGYIF
+2326 WSGETLNAQNLGYIF
-2341 NGWKIADFDDTDEQ
+2341 NGWKIEKFDDTDAQ

-2398 ITPGTASKYGLTSNL
+2398 ITPKTAEDYGLTSNL

-2503 SSFKPKDYG
+2503 SSFNFAAHG

-2543 AALQFGAPGWHFTNW
+2543 AALQFGTSGWHFTNW
-2558 TVAWTTQGE
+2558 TVAWTDKEDENT
-2567 GAPSIYRVTGALT
+2567 PSIYRVTDDLT
-2580 VTAVCNAEEIII
+2580 VTANCNAEDIFI
-2592 NFVNQITGATIDDP
+2592 NFVNQITGATIGKP
-2606 VKINAGGSVPLSSI
+2606 VPIKAGGSVPSSLV
-2620 PSNKSQFGYKFSH
+2620 PSNTDQFGYKFIH
-2633 WLYDGKKYTTDELL
+2633 WLYDGGEYATGEELEK
-2647 TEVTFTVSSTVY
+2647 EVTFTVSSTVY
-2659 AVFEAAKVDATFY
+2659 AVFKAEKVDATFY
-2672 LDDAKE
+2672 LGLGVEDPVLKD
-2678 GTTISEKYTF
+2678 GYQYTF
-2688 GERFGSFPTVSELK
+2688 GARFGSFPTVKELG
-2702 GKLGYEVVNWYV
+2702 GKLGYEVVNWNV
-2714 QIQENNSVSE
+2714 QKKSDSLWQ
-2724 YLVSADTLL
+2724 LVSADTLL
-2733 TEDLVTKA
+2733 TEDLVTQA
-2741 ENGTYSVVLRAKTE
+2741 GGIYSVVLRAKTE

-2773 YTGTSYQYEYADG
+2773 YTGTYYKYNYDDG
-2786 VNAKVV
+2786 AKVI
-2792 FKFPEGYNASPNEGY
+2792 FDFPNDVYKASPNEGY
-2807 ELAGYLVNGEMV
+2807 ELAGYLVNGGMV
-2819 SWTEGDAA
+2819 SCTDANA
-2827 TAIAEHLF
+2827 ETAIAEHLL

-2845 TAQWKFKKYAVW
+2845 TAQWKLKKYAVW
-2857 FDAGEDGH
+2857 FDAGEDGY
-2865 FVVDGS
+2865 FVVDENKP
-2871 VEGVTFYNDEDA
+2871 EGVTFYNDKNA
-2883 TTEVENGEARYAVII
+2883 TAEVENGKARYAVII
-2898 VEHNSPP
+2898 VEHNGWP
-2905 DFDIDPE
+2905 DLPITPQT
-2912 RPGSSFSGWNYG
+2912 PGSSFSSWDFG
-2924 GALNIT
+2924 GENKIT

-2947 ESYSIRYELGGG
+2947 ENYSIRYELDGG
-2959 ELSGEYKTSY
+2959 EPLSGNYETSY
-2969 QYGDVIN
+2969 QYGEVID

-2981 YVPRRG
+2981 YVPTRE

-2992 GWFDQEGKGG
+2992 GWFDREGEDGN
-3002 KEIKSTEG
+3002 EIKSTEG
-3010 KTGDLTLYAHWEVN
+3010 RTGNLTLYAHWQVN
-3024 TYALKLTINE
+3024 AYALRLTIND
-3034 LPQGAKKETIEG
+3034 LPQGAEKATIEE
-3046 WFSAVK
+3046 WFETA
-3052 DEGIFS
+3052 GISF
-3058 IAKDIVDNSITVW
+3058 IAEDIVGNSITVW

-3081 ALNSVLKTIGNNVP
+3081 ALNSVLKTIDGYIP
-3095 KGWEYE
+3095 EGWEYE

-3124 ALQDSDGMQLTN
+3124 ALQDSGGMQLTN
-3136 SYVSQEN
+3136 SYASEGS

-3152 PDKKTVYT
+3152 KDDVASDSVYT
-3160 ILYVLSENKTVAP
+3160 ILYVLSENNTVAP
-3173 ADPTRTGYTFSMWM
+3173 ADPTRTGYTFSRWM

-3192 GEDKVFTFGDTLDD
+3192 SEDTVFTFGNPLDE
-3206 NIEIYAE
+3206 NIVIYAE
-3213 WTPNTY
+3213 WTPNKY
-3219 TVTFNGNGATSGSMG
+3219 TVTFNGNGATSGSMD
-3234 VQDFVY
+3234 VQKFKY
-3240 DVEQALT
+3240 DEAQAL
-3247 QNEFSRTGYTFIG
+3247 NENTFSRTGYTFIG

-3299 TYKIAFHY
+3299 TYKIVFHY
-3307 GDTSAS
+3307 GDTSATTGDLS
-3313 ADKLADYGGESTGPV
+3313 NYGKESEEHS
-3328 PFAYGANISCAD
+3328 FAYGATINDLRAAAID
-3340 APIPHYSHVWYMW
+3340 HYSHVWYMW
-3353 MSEHDA
+3353 DGKTA
-3359 VPFSNSTMPDLSD
+3359 VLFRNSTMPDLSD
-3372 KSYTEYVTV
+3372 KIYTGYVDKE
-3381 GTGEEKY
+3381 GS

-3409 GEPTPVNVTMVTETK
+3409 GESTPVDVTMGTETK
-3424 LNPAEPSLGYSFVG
+3424 LNSAEPSLGYAFVG
-3438 WELYTNGDSV
+3438 WELYTNGNPASA
-3448 SGENYFNFFAVEG
+3448 GNYFNSFAVEG

-3466 RTQSDGGNTH
+3466 RPQSGNAYS
-3476 PVPHGDLKSY
+3476 VPLGDLKSY

-3492 EAIEYTIKFVGGDGA
+3492 EAIEYTIDFVGGDDA

-3514 LLSYG
+3514 SLSYG
-3519 ATDTLQENEFKKSGY
+3519 VTDTLQENGFKKSGY

-3548 AYADRARITITSDL
+3548 AYADGARITITSDL
-3562 VEGLGEDD
+3562 VKGLGEGKT

-3609 LASPAARTGYK
+3609 LALPADRTGYT
-3620 FLGWFEKEDFSGSA
+3620 FGGWYTSEEFDEDSK
-3634 VSEIAK
+3634 VTQIEN

-3653 PESYTVRFAENSG
+3653 PESYTV
-3666 KGLNLSAQ
+3666 
-3674 NALYGQQFVLTLT
+3674 
-3687 AQEGYTLPASVEVE
+3687 
-3701 MVGSSEGFYSYSNGV
+3701 
-3716 ITISSVTGAITITA
+3716 
-3730 NGVSKIYSVTLGE
+3730 
-3743 GSANVAINVSS
+3743 
-3754 ATYGDKVEITV
+3754 
-3765 TAANG
+3765 
-3770 YELSSVSYTMGGGEA
+3770 
-3785 QTVELNGAKDEV
+3785 
-3797 TFTISSVTGDI
+3797 TFNT
-3808 VVTATAAAKTFK
+3808 
-3820 VEDNGT
+3820 
-3826 NISIDVLENSA
+3826 
-3837 TFGQDFSFTIGVN
+3837 
-3850 KGYSLP
+3850 
-3856 ATVTIEVGGIKYT
+3856 
-3869 LAVGENGKVTIPA
+3869 
-3882 SYVTDDITITANGV
+3882 
-3896 INRYTVTYVLN
+3896 N
-3907 GGSLNEGYKA
+3907 GGS
-3917 SYTVEESVTLP
+3917 
-3928 TKSDISR
+3928 
-3935 TGYKF
+3935 
-3940 LDWFEEEGFSG
+3940 
-3951 SAVSEIAKGSTGN
+3951 AV
-3964 KVFYAKW
+3964 
-3971 DPIQYTVAFNAN
+3971 D
-3983 GGEGSLDAQTFTYD
+3983 D
-3997 VAEELTNNNGSIH
+3997 
-4010 RTGYTFLGWA
+4010 
-4020 TEKDSNSVAYSDGAS
+4020 
-4035 VINLASTNDKTVEL
+4035 
-4049 FAVWQINTYTLTFE
+4049 
-4063 LTLPEA
+4063 
-4069 ATAEQVNERMQQLSS
+4069 
-4084 QPIEGLDVSINL
+4084 
-4096 VTVEGKRVIR
+4096 
-4106 VTVTG
+4106 
-4111 EYEKDL
+4111 
-4117 TSFNNLFNEGFR
+4117 
-4129 QFTGKDGKPYTL
+4129 
-4141 SIKLPGKVQETTTVT
+4141 
-4156 GEWIADN
+4156 
-4163 VVTLTF
+4163 
-4169 ESNGGTEV
+4169 
-4177 PAEYL
+4177 
-4182 VGGTKPSKPS
+4182 
-4192 DPTRA
+4192 
-4197 GYVFVGWFTDNGT
+4197 
-4210 FKSEFDFEEPLSGD
+4210 
-4224 KTVYV
+4224 
-4229 YAKWDS
+4229 
-4235 VTYEVTFNLN
+4235 
-4245 GATGVTAPE
+4245 
-4254 EFRFTHD
+4254 
-4261 ALGSQILSAP
+4261 
-4271 DGTYPGYAFVGW
+4271 
-4283 SYNGEVYT
+4283 
-4291 TLAELFEKTSLGDGY
+4291 
-4306 DASTTVIDLTAVWKP
+4306 
-4321 IEYTVMFNANG
+4321 
-4332 GMGAVNS
+4332 
-4339 QTITIDDADGISLNA
+4339 QTI
-4354 NSFVYVG
+4354 
-4361 YDFQGWATSAQGE
+4361 E
-4374 VVYSDGGNFTL
+4374 
-4385 NDGLI
+4385 
-4390 PAEGTII
+4390 
-4397 TLYAV
+4397 
-4402 WSVKVYTLSFD
+4402 
-4413 KNAATDGVTGN
+4413 
-4424 LDSQTAIYEAVES
+4424 
-4437 NKTPAYFTL
+4437 
-4446 PEELTRKGYTFLGW
+4446 
-4460 ATEEGS
+4460 
-4466 NSAVYAGGAMVN
+4466 
-4478 ANQLFTGLEGE
+4478 
-4489 GDRSRTLYAVWQVNI
+4489 
-4504 YTVTYELNGGTE
+4504 
-4516 GTDWIKSYTVKYKD
+4516 
-4530 GTFSLPQDATRE
+4530 
-4542 GYTFEGWFS
+4542 
-4551 DAQFTGDKIASFS
+4551 
-4564 VSDAENKIFYAKWA
+4564 
-4578 AEKHTVTIDLGREGS
+4578 
-4593 IAELPDGAE
+4593 
-4602 GTEGSSGAWTKFT
+4602 
-4615 IKMDHDSNVYDL
+4615 
-4627 LDKLTVAV
+4627 
-4635 LGSPYQLHAGWQVTV
+4635 
-4650 GEGNLIAL
+4650 
-4658 QGDITVSALYSQEQI
+4658 
-4673 IVTVV
+4673 
-4678 HADGS
+4678 
-4683 VSHVNVKYGETLEE
+4683 
-4697 TDVFA
+4697 
-4702 PKTGYNYA
+4702 
-4710 GWYYGENVEFVF
+4710 
-4722 AGKGEATV
+4722 
-4730 ITAPIT
+4730 
-4736 LYPNA
+4736 
-4741 TAETYDVTTS
+4741 
-4751 TENAVL
+4751 
-4757 VGGGN
+4757 
-4762 DVARYGQNYVF
+4762 
-4773 TFIAETGYSLSDI
+4773 
-4786 VLKMGERSLT
+4786 
-4796 EEEYSYD
+4796 
-4803 PTTGRVV
+4803 
-4810 IFSVTGNIEVSATVS
+4810 
-4825 ARTYTVTFNA
+4825 
-4835 NGGTL
+4835 
-4840 TGAERT
+4840 
-4846 DVTFGQPIGEPTE
+4846 
-4859 PTPPD
+4859 
-4864 GYTFAG
+4864 
-4870 WYYNGTAWDFE
+4870 YNGTA
-4881 TNTMPAGDIT
+4881 TMPE
-4891 LVAQWERESYS
+4891 Q
-4902 VVFDNDGMKTE
+4902 
-4913 YTYLYGDTVTKPA
+4913 
-4926 DPVKEGHAFLGWYNG
+4926 PV
-4941 DIPYDFAEKVT
+4941 
-4952 SDLTLTAMWQK
+4952 
-4963 NTYTVTFNANGGT
+4963 
-4976 DVAPQEV
+4976 
-4983 EYLGTA
+4983 
-4989 KEPAAPARE
+4989 RE
-4998 GYTFEGW
+4998 GY
-5005 YLNGTQW
+5005 
-5012 DFDEMSVTG
+5012 V
-5021 DITLVALWS
+5021 
-5030 EIRYTVRFLD
+5030 
-5040 GDQLV
+5040 
-5045 AALTVT
+5045 
-5051 EKGTVT
+5051 
-5057 APALGA
+5057 
-5063 REGYTFEGWF
+5063 FEGWF
-5073 SGETRFDFDAPV
+5073 SGETQFDFAAAI
-5085 TDDVTLTAKWS
+5085 TGDVTLTAKWS

-5246 VTENGTVVTVSS
+5246 VSENGTVVTVSS

-5322 LSEAEGNW
+5322 LSEAEGSW

-5421 ESSLIDLPLPER
+5421 ESALIDLPLPER

-5506 NPFSEIKEDD
+5506 NPLSEIKEDD

>member
-37 GMEALANTTAAE
+37 GEVSVSAVDSTEEITEAVKNAANDFETITTVGLSAETVNLSGLTVEAGKRIRFVVEGASDNPFNTT
-49 IANALNGAA
+49 
-58 ADWKTQTSVR
+58 
-68 VGDTSKSDEDGKGD
+68 
-82 DGCVVTISQAA
+82 
-93 AGVSSVVIPSGAQV
+93 
-107 TVDPIAP
+107 
-114 SVQRELENIATYTQI
+114 
-129 IFEVPVTVQA
+129 
-139 EAVLTLNADV
+139 
-149 VFCNEVTV
+149 
-157 EGTLII
+157 EGTLQITGEVTI
-163 NGMAFNQGAMQV
+163 EAQ
-175 SNANNTHAE
+175 AE
-184 IKSEG
+184 VIFDLPVELQSIDSSKPKP
-189 VVVNG
+189 V
-194 SLNND
+194 LNVY
-199 AAREGSITIAAGAT
+199 GT
-213 LTIGSGSGT
+213 LTINDT
-222 EYADGTVAPD
+222 FLNNGTVNAHNAKGSNEALESKGVIVNGAFNHD
-232 GGALF
+232 AAQGGVLNVGAEESDGDFIVSAGGALF
-237 LKADTSNKLG
+237 IKGSNANASGLTVESG
-247 ITNQGTLSNGGSVIY
+247 RGTLTNNGSVIY
-262 DENAG
+262 DDDITEKPVSGGVVVPAQFD
-267 APSVSG
+267 SVSSYSSYTNSSD
-273 EGVVQSAEFI
+273 VV
-283 NEIPANGTNTSK
+283 
-295 TYVFYQDPNAMGI
+295 VFYDASGVAEQG
-308 EGYRDGTSLAL
+308 LA
-319 SNESPKTWS
+319 
-328 NFTLLSFGRT
+328 NFTLQSTTWLSFGKTTFKVSGSGQNNTNIT
-338 VITNTGTNRYY
+338 VSGTA
-349 TLTNVNLGGGT
+349 NLGGGT

-378 RWVETGNQDEARQE
+378 VWTKVTEP
-392 VYNLNGGWDNRDQSR
+392 S
-407 SVEDLRFF
+407 SSDLSFLD
-415 NGGEEG
+415 G
-421 ENYTNG
+421 ENASQRTQYTN
-427 SDGVYSSSPLMR
+427 DGVFSDSALVNVSAGATLNMYS
-439 ISGSNVN
+439 
-446 LSVFGGVR
+446 GVKITN
-454 LMHHETRGANGVG
+454 HETRAGNGIG
-467 GAISVKKDAKLVLYG
+467 GGVSVKSDVQEDSSWGSIYISNITLARLNMYG
-482 GDISYNAVTRSGNA
+482 GEISCNAVTRCSNN
-496 GTGAGIYVGNA
+496 GAGAGVYGYFAEIN
-507 SASIYGGKISYNAIA
+507 IEGGKITRNANA
-522 TYISARIG
+522 TYD
-530 GLLEGY
+530 
-536 SKKWLASGSADGA
+536 KGSADGA
-549 GIAVDPLYENDEE
+549 GLALDASSL
-562 YKELGSELNLYG
+562 SMSG
-574 GEISYNHGAT
+574 GEISLNCGAV
-584 GSTADPG
+584 GGEDAG
-591 ADGGGLIARYS
+591 ADGGGIIARSEDHSPDNTETGSTLTASS
-602 VVNMF
+602 VTLS
-607 DGKIQGNY
+607 
-615 AGGSGGGILLWDSEL
+615 GGSISNNWTGGFGGGILLWQSHLTMTGGEI
-630 NMSGGSIANNRA
+630 SGNGAS
-642 AFGGGVGMTSDNVP
+642 FGGGVGMTSGQAHTGNDSTS
-656 KKSEVNIS
+656 KAGYAKIS
-664 GGEIFE
+664 GGTISGNYAFH
-670 NEAFYNNYINAG
+670 NELNEKNKQG

-690 GSSQYQYNSSATF
+690 GSNIDNGDNYKFNSFVEF
-703 SGSAVVFGNEAVYG
+703 SGEALVTDNYAQYG
-717 GGLAVYTE
+717 GGLAVYTRTT
-725 NSDSFNYLEMSGGT
+725 NSNANYIQMSGGIIT
-739 VTGNTASANENGNG
+739 NNAAYLSVKPNGDFSTRNSKQGDGIYFTSDHSSYTTGSAL
-753 VYVTCSEAFEKSGG
+753 
-767 MLRLSGSASIDSSN
+767 LRLSGGAQVDSSN
-781 NVSFEIPTRSTT
+781 NVSFNFPGIENPEPNNDGGSGGNFTI
-793 APISVTGEL
+793 APISVDETLSCSGV
-802 TGSALAALV
+802 AALV
-811 RLSYESQ
+811 TINTTAVTNWDNVDLISGAGSQINKFLFDSTEYRFYANGDALRIQLIESSSNVVSVYESDG
-818 WVNKSIVS
+818 STL
-826 FANEKIVNRD
+826 RD
-836 KFLLDSTDYA
+836 SYK
-846 FSRSST
+846 
-852 SLTIGTLSASDP
+852 
-864 VARVGDPQSGQGYTT
+864 T
-879 LEEAVKS
+879 LEEAVAAAES
-886 ATDGQTIY
+886 GNI
-894 ILRGSMIS
+894 
-902 KPIEINKNLTIEPY
+902 IEISQNLTITQPITVNKTLTIRPAGTSDISLFVASDFQY
-916 GGNYTLAVATGFD
+916 GGMT
-929 RTGYNNPAVFIING
+929 NPAVLQVTGSGVTLTLEGKNNFYFILDGNKATSSGVALVTAING
-943 GSLTLGNAAGARL
+943 ASYIQNGDVRLRNNTNGAEAGAL
-956 IIDGNGTV
+956 YIGSGSSAALNGGEIV
-964 SNGISLISVISGS
+964 SNTSSS
-977 YTQNAMVTLRNCNT
+977 
-991 TANGGAIFLNNAG
+991 
-1004 ASATICGGIIEN
+1004 
-1016 TIGAGGAIY
+1016 GAIY
-1025 VGNGASLTMT
+1025 VQSNGTLNYNGGTISGNVSNIVAET
-1035 GGELQNNTDR
+1035 GSVSVRN
-1045 DGNSYGIYLSNSQS
+1045 YGIYLSSDAVLNLGGTVNCVDEIYTYGRINVLAEFNVPENRNIILDFDPLRNSSGYAFVYVSEEYIAAHGNNGETVSSDLLDVFTVSGNISGNVNLANSQTS
-1059 VLTLNGAVSL
+1059 AVSGYPWQIVL
-1069 SDDIYTE
+1069 D
-1076 AVITV
+1076 
-1081 DSAFENALSD
+1081 NA
-1091 GNIGIATRSDWR
+1091 T
-1103 AGQPLVDGT
+1103 
-1112 KYVTG
+1112 
-1117 ANTLENLLNAFELV
+1117 
-1131 NMGKDYSLVAQSSD
+1131 
-1145 TSKTLVLSKAV
+1145 
-1156 TYIFDYGYED
+1156 TYIFYFNYDYIENTMQTLSDVTYTT
-1166 GASQQNAVKPSY
+1166 GAY
-1178 GDFDETIFDQL
+1178 GDYADFISYL
-1189 GQYNN
+1189 N
-1194 AAFASRISTRGNRVV
+1194 ATSGLQEDFILRGSNAIQITLHYGESFVLNDISN
-1209 ITVPWNSGTFDLSSL
+1209 
-1224 SLTNYATLTGHSIIR
+1224 NYAAYAGHSLMY
-1239 WQTADGGY
+1239 WY
-1247 NYNEGI
+1247 Y
-1253 GYTES
+1253 
-1258 SAEINVYAVWAE
+1258 
-1270 NTYEI
+1270 
-1275 AFDKNAS
+1275 
-1282 AITGASSSDVKG
+1282 SDTK
-1294 EMGSQEIAYPE
+1294 SRY
-1305 ADEDK
+1305 
-1310 WTGNIDANRFTAV
+1310 DATFSHR
-1323 GWKFG
+1323 
-1328 GWKNVADSTGTVFE
+1328 DSTGTVSVYSDWEANTYTVSF
-1342 DHAELT
+1342 DGNYGSVT
-1348 GAELLALASGTPSRY
+1348 GATVDLVTGSTAQQEYSVEKSSNALPQTGFVFKGYRFLGWAAKEANGSF
-1363 EIQDG
+1363 
-1368 VVSSAVYTVTL
+1368 SSPMKAGDNFLDANLNSYATVAADDKSDYTLTL
-1379 QAQWESI
+1379 YAAWESI
-1386 FGEGSGVGT
+1386 FSSGVGID
-1395 SEGNAF
+1395 GNEF
-1401 LLNSVNDLYI
+1401 ILNDIADLETLEKTVNGI
-1411 LEATVFGPE
+1411 T
-1420 ADRNGKGVYSIL
+1420 L
-1432 DGYYNDNDESGAPDY
+1432 DTGTDTDDTPPYYNTLTESGEPDY

-1478 TDPVGGGSHEDDGK
+1478 TDPVVGGSHENDDAQN
-1492 KDHLDQE
+1492 HLDQE
-1499 DQITNAVYGDSATSG
+1499 DQITNAVYGSSATTG
-1514 GSGAAAG
+1514 GNGAAAG
-1521 TPFKGTFDGGGYT
+1521 TPFKGTFDGGGHT

-1543 TAEGDDGETIKSEE
+1543 TTAGNAGATINDD
-1557 YGTYTNGDETLAGV
+1557 YGTYTNGDETLTGV

-1587 NGSVHGYS
+1587 DGSVHGYS

-1632 YELPGSYTRSSVT
+1632 YELYDSYTRSSVT

-1657 RENGNKS
+1657 RENGDKS
-1664 KKLDVEENW
+1664 RTLDVEENW

-1733 ITQSFNIGTVK
+1733 ITQSFNIGTVT

-1752 SMWTTGSEETLSQ
+1752 STWTTGSKETLRQ

-1791 GTVTADFVAQITAGT
+1791 GTVTADFVAQITADT
-1806 VSQESGYTVATAPAV
+1806 VSQGSGYTVAEAPAV
-1821 GSTDDGTYLGAR
+1821 GSTDSGTYLGAR

-1980 TSAQMRVYENHV
+1980 TSAQMRVYKDHV

-2025 YYPQLSAFTGSTLE
+2025 YYPQLSAFTGSKLE
-2039 WTFNVTGSGQLP
+2039 WTFSVTGSGQLP

-2097 EGNSFEGGKK
+2097 EGNSFEGGTKN
-2107 YYIQA
+2107 YIQV
-2112 ESDRYYYTFTYPQDD
+2112 ESNSDRYYYKFTYPQD
-2127 GATEL
+2127 GGSTEL

-2195 DYTNSFTVENAASG
+2195 DYTNSFTVENAAG
-2209 QIGFP
+2209 GRIVFP
-2214 DAENMFRRGY
+2214 GVEDDMFRRGY

-2273 NQTLYLYAVWAERTY
+2273 NQTLYLYAVWAEKTY
-2288 NITYYLDE
+2288 NITYYLDD
-2296 EAYSD
+2296 EAYSE
-2301 GRGKPLGNVP
+2301 GKALSDVP

-2341 NGWKIADFDDTDEQ
+2341 NGWKIEKFDDTDEQ

-2398 ITPGTASKYGLTSNL
+2398 ITPGTASKYGLTTNL
-2413 GLYSLTLGFKQSLAD
+2413 GLYSLTLGFEQSLAGD
-2428 GEKDW
+2428 GKAW
-2433 SDFEPNPPAGYTFEG
+2433 SDFKPNPPTGYTFAE
-2448 WYKGVNGTGDRVT
+2448 WYTGLNGTGKLVT

-2481 LNTYTVKVQ
+2481 LNTYTVTVQ

-2620 PSNKSQFGYKFSH
+2620 PSNKSQFGYTFSH
-2633 WLYDGKKYTTDELL
+2633 WLYDGGEYTTDEL
-2647 TEVTFTVSSTVY
+2647 EKVTFAVSSTVY
-2659 AVFEAAKVDATFY
+2659 AVFEAANVNATFY
-2672 LDDAKE
+2672 LDNAGT

-2741 ENGTYSVVLRAKTE
+2741 ENGTYSVVLRAETKLYT
-2755 LEEYTVTV
+2755 YTVTV

-2773 YTGTSYQYEYADG
+2773 YTDTSYQYEYADG
-2786 VNAKVV
+2786 VNAEVV
-2792 FKFPEGYNASPNEGY
+2792 FKFPVGYRASPNTGY
-2807 ELAGYLVNGEMV
+2807 ELAGYLVNGGMV
-2819 SWTEGDAA
+2819 SCTDANA
-2827 TAIAEHLF
+2827 KTAIAEHLL

-2845 TAQWKFKKYAVW
+2845 TAQWKLKKYAVW
-2857 FDAGEDGH
+2857 FDAGEDGY
-2865 FVVDGS
+2865 FVVDGL
-2871 VEGVTFYNDEDA
+2871 VEGVTFYNDKNA
-2883 TTEVENGEARYAVII
+2883 TAKVEKGNARYAVII

-2912 RPGSSFSGWNYG
+2912 RPGSSFSGWDYG

-2930 SERSPANG
+2930 SERSPAIG

-2947 ESYSIRYELGGG
+2947 EKYSIRYELDGGKP
-2959 ELSGEYKTSY
+2959 LSGNYETFY
-2969 QYGDVIN
+2969 QYGEVID
-2976 FTVSP
+2976 FTP
-2981 YVPRRG
+2981 YTAGRE

-2992 GWFDQEGKGG
+2992 GWLDQEGE
-3002 KEIKSTEG
+3002 EIESTEG
-3010 KTGDLTLYAHWEVN
+3010 KTGDLTLYAHWQVN
-3024 TYALKLTINE
+3024 TYALQLTIS
-3034 LPQGAKKETIEG
+3034 LPQGAEETIKETIAE

-3052 DEGIFS
+3052 GISF
-3058 IAKDIVDNSITVW
+3058 IAEDIDFVDNSITVW

-3136 SYVSQEN
+3136 SYASEGS

-3152 PDKKTVYT
+3152 PDKKTLYT
-3160 ILYVLSENKTVAP
+3160 ILYVPLGSETVAP
-3173 ADPTRTGYTFSMWM
+3173 VDPTRTGYTFSKEWM
-3187 QDNAD
+3187 QSNAG

-3206 NIEIYAE
+3206 NIVIYAE

-3219 TVTFNGNGATSGSMG
+3219 TVTFSGNGATSGIMSD
-3234 VQDFVY
+3234 QLLTY
-3240 DVEQALT
+3240 DNAEQTLT
-3247 QNEFSRTGYTFIG
+3247 PNAFSRTGYTFIG

-3265 DGNVKD
+3265 DGNVAYTDGKKT
-3271 PYKDQETVSNLTA
+3271 PNLTA
-3284 DENGEVT
+3284 EKDGKVT

-3299 TYKIAFHY
+3299 TYKIEFHY

-3313 ADKLADYGGESTGPV
+3313 ADKLADYGGVAPEPV

-3353 MSEHDA
+3353 DGQNA
-3359 VPFSNSTMPDLSD
+3359 VLFKNSTMPDLSD
-3372 KSYTEYVTV
+3372 KSYEGYVTV

-3399 AETYYIRYQS
+3399 AETYYIHYQS

-3424 LNPAEPSLGYSFVG
+3424 LESAEPSLGYAFVG
-3438 WELYTNGDSV
+3438 WELYTNGNPV
-3448 SGENYFNFFAVEG
+3448 SGENYFNFFAVGEDEEG
-3461 GAVVF
+3461 NKVVEF
-3466 RTQSDGGNTH
+3466 RPQSDGGNTYS
-3476 PVPHGDLKSY
+3476 VPLGDLKSY

-3514 LLSYG
+3514 SLSYG
-3519 ATDTLQENEFKKSGY
+3519 VTDTLQENGFEKNGY
-3534 NFAGWALSDNTDSV
+3534 NFAGWMIPGSDSV
-3548 AYADRARITITSDL
+3548 AYADGARITITSDL
-3562 VEGLGEDD
+3562 VEGLGEGK
-3570 TITLYAVWTPIVY
+3570 TITLTAKWTPIVY

-3589 NGGSLNGNPD
+3589 NGGSLSGNPD

-3609 LASPAARTGYK
+3609 LALPADRTGYK
-3620 FLGWFEKEDFSGSA
+3620 FCGWFEKEDFSGDA

-3646 VFYAKWD
+3646 VFYAKWE
-3653 PESYTVRFAENSG
+3653 PESYTVGFAENSG
-3666 KGLNLSAQ
+3666 TGLNLSAQ
-3674 NALYGQQFVLTLT
+3674 NALYGQQLVLTLT

-3716 ITISSVTGAITITA
+3716 ITISSVTGVITITA

-3743 GSANVAINVSS
+3743 GSANVAIDVSS
-3754 ATYGDKVEITV
+3754 ATYGKVIEITV

-3770 YELSSVSYTMGGGEA
+3770 YERPASVEVKMDGGVGDFYSYS
-3785 QTVELNGAKDEV
+3785 NGV
-3797 TFTISSVTGDI
+3797 ITISSVTGDI

-3826 NISIDVLENSA
+3826 NISIDGLENSA
-3837 TFGQDFSFTIGVN
+3837 TFGQDFSFTIRANV
-3850 KGYSLP
+3850 GYSLP
-3856 ATVTIEVGGIKYT
+3856 ATVTIKVGGITYT
-3869 LAVGENGKVTIPA
+3869 LAVGEKGNVTIPA
-3882 SYVTDDITITANGV
+3882 SYVTGEIAITVNGV
-3896 INRYTVTYVLN
+3896 INRYTVTFDSN
-3907 GGSLNEGYKA
+3907 GGSA
-3917 SYTVEESVTLP
+3917 
-3928 TKSDISR
+3928 
-3935 TGYKF
+3935 
-3940 LDWFEEEGFSG
+3940 
-3951 SAVSEIAKGSTGN
+3951 
-3964 KVFYAKW
+3964 
-3971 DPIQYTVAFNAN
+3971 
-3983 GGEGSLDAQTFTYD
+3983 
-3997 VAEELTNNNGSIH
+3997 VAEQSVVYNGTATEPVVDPT
-4010 RTGYTFLGWA
+4010 RTGYTFVGWYNNDTEYEFSTPITKNLTLTAKWTPIKYTITYNTNGGTLDESREKEYTIESDTITLSEPKKEWYTFLGWY
-4020 TEKDSNSVAYSDGAS
+4020 TDNGFSGNPITQIEKG
-4035 VINLASTNDKTVEL
+4035 STGDITL
-4049 FAVWQINTYTLTFE
+4049 YARWQKNTYTVTYE

-4084 QPIEGLDVSINL
+4084 KPIEGLDVSINL

-4129 QFTGKDGKPYTL
+4129 QFTGKDGQPYTL
-4141 SIKLPGKVQETTTVT
+4141 SIALPDKIEGTKSVN
-4156 GEWIADN
+4156 GEWTADD

-4197 GYVFVGWFTDNGT
+4197 GYIFDGWFEDDGT
-4210 FKSEFDFEEPLSGD
+4210 FEKRFNFEEPLSED
-4224 KTVYV
+4224 KTVY
-4229 YAKWDS
+4229 AKWNS

-4254 EFRFTHD
+4254 GFTFVYEE
-4261 ALGSQILSAP
+4261 LGSKNLSEP
-4271 DGTYPGYAFVGW
+4271 KGTYPGYTFDGW

-4291 TLAELFEKTSLGDGY
+4291 TLAELFKETTLGDGN
-4306 DASTTVIDLTAVWKP
+4306 DASTTEIDLTAVWK
-4321 IEYTVMFNANG
+4321 
-4332 GMGAVNS
+4332 VNTY
-4339 QTITIDDADGISLNA
+4339 TIT
-4354 NSFVYVG
+4354 YV
-4361 YDFQGWATSAQGE
+4361 
-4374 VVYSDGGNFTL
+4374 
-4385 NDGLI
+4385 
-4390 PAEGTII
+4390 
-4397 TLYAV
+4397 
-4402 WSVKVYTLSFD
+4402 
-4413 KNAATDGVTGN
+4413 
-4424 LDSQTAIYEAVES
+4424 
-4437 NKTPAYFTL
+4437 
-4446 PEELTRKGYTFLGW
+4446 
-4460 ATEEGS
+4460 
-4466 NSAVYAGGAMVN
+4466 
-4478 ANQLFTGLEGE
+4478 
-4489 GDRSRTLYAVWQVNI
+4489 
-4504 YTVTYELNGGTE
+4504 LNGGTLNE
-4516 GTDWIKSYTVKYKD
+4516 GYKESYTVVDETFALETPADRTGYK
-4530 GTFSLPQDATRE
+4530 FR
-4542 GYTFEGWFS
+4542 GWFEEEDFS
-4551 DAQFTGDKIASFS
+4551 GSAVSQILAGSTG
-4564 VSDAENKIFYAKWA
+4564 NKVFYAKWE
-4578 AEKHTVTIDLGREGS
+4578 AEVYTVTIDANGGS
-4593 IAELPDGAE
+4593 FGDGVQTEQEFAYGTNVYE
-4602 GTEGSSGAWTKFT
+4602 EFISGHDVTAPAYHHLSGWKVAWTQSGDGTPSMYALNDDITITAQYTATEGA
-4615 IKMDHDSNVYDL
+4615 
-4627 LDKLTVAV
+4627 
-4635 LGSPYQLHAGWQVTV
+4635 VTV
-4650 GEGNLIAL
+4650 TL
-4658 QGDITVSALYSQEQI
+4658 
-4673 IVTVV
+4673 V
-4678 HADGS
+4678 HADGTFI
-4683 VSHVNVKYGETLEE
+4683 NLPATLGQVLRADDEI
-4697 TDVFA
+4697 A
-4702 PKTGYNYA
+4702 PPKGYDYS
-4710 GWYYGENVEFVF
+4710 GWYYYSEGEKVPFVF
-4722 AGKGEATV
+4722 DKTHVNGV
-4730 ITAPIT
+4730 IT
-4736 LYPNA
+4736 LYPDAAAEKYEVTFSGTGVSAASDAVGEGKA
-4741 TAETYDVTTS
+4741 TF
-4751 TENAVL
+4751 
-4757 VGGGN
+4757 
-4762 DVARYGQNYVF
+4762 GQNYTVKL
-4773 TFIAETGYSLSDI
+4773 TVTEGYTLAAENIVVTMDGTQSVRFEYNPATG
-4786 VLKMGERSLT
+4786 MLT
-4796 EEEYSYD
+4796 VYN
-4803 PTTGRVV
+4803 
-4810 IFSVTGNIEVSATVS
+4810 VTGKIDITAEAEQLE
-4825 ARTYTVTFNA
+4825 YTVTFNYNDGRA
-4835 NGGTL
+4835 PKEQIVAYGT
-4840 TGAERT
+4840 
-4846 DVTFGQPIGEPTE
+4846 P
-4859 PTPPD
+4859 
-4864 GYTFAG
+4864 YS
-4870 WYYNGTAWDFE
+4870 
-4881 TNTMPAGDIT
+4881 T
-4891 LVAQWERESYS
+4891 LV
-4902 VVFDNDGMKTE
+4902 TE
-4913 YTYLYGDTVTKPA
+4913 KP
-4926 DPVKEGHAFLGWYNG
+4926 E
-4941 DIPYDFAEKVT
+4941 
-4952 SDLTLTAMWQK
+4952 
-4963 NTYTVTFNANGGT
+4963 
-4976 DVAPQEV
+4976 
-4983 EYLGTA
+4983 
-4989 KEPAAPARE
+4989 RE

-5005 YLNGTQW
+5005 YLNGAPVAEDDT
-5012 DFDEMSVTG
+5012 VTG

-5073 SGETRFDFDAPV
+5073 NGETRFDFDAPV

-5096 PRGYSISYVLGGG
+5096 AAEYTISFETGGGTAVSDQTVVHGGKISVPQNPEREGYVFTGWYFNGTAWDFEEMTVSGGMTLVAGWKAREYNVKFDPNGGSAVAEQSVVYNGTATMPEQPVREGYVFEGWFSGETQFDFAAAITGDVTLTAKWSPREYSISYVLGGG

-5396 VLVARSAHR
+5396 VLIARSAHR

-5506 NPFSEIKEDD
+5506 NPLSEIKEDD

>member
-82 DGCVVTISQAA
+82 DGCVVTISQATA
-93 AGVSSVVIPSGAQV
+93 DVSSVVIPSGAQV

-139 EAVLTLNADV
+139 EAVLILNADV

-189 VVVNG
+189 VIVNG

-199 AAREGSITIAAGAT
+199 AARGGSISIAAGAT
-213 LTIGSGSGT
+213 LTIGSGSDT
-222 EYADGTVAPD
+222 KYADGTAAPD

-237 LKADTSNKLG
+237 LKADNANALG
-247 ITNQGTLSNGGSVIY
+247 ITNQGSLTNGGSVIY

-295 TYVFYQDPNAMGI
+295 TYVFYPDPNATGI

-319 SNESPKTWS
+319 SNDSTKTWS
-328 NFTLLSFGRT
+328 NITLLSFGRT
-338 VITNTGTNRYY
+338 VITNSGTNRYY
-349 TLTNVNLGGGT
+349 TLTNVNLGGGTINVSLGGGT

-467 GAISVKKDAKLVLYG
+467 GAISVKKDAKLALYG

-496 GTGAGIYVGNA
+496 GTGAGIYIDDAVV
-507 SASIYGGKISYNAIA
+507 SVYGGRVSYNAIA
-522 TYISARIG
+522 TYISARINLVG
-530 GLLEGY
+530 
-536 SKKWLASGSADGA
+536 SKSWPAEGSADGA
-549 GIAVDPLYENDEE
+549 GIAVDSSAGKPEE
-562 YKELGSELNLYG
+562 GSILNLYG

-584 GSTADPG
+584 GSTRDPG

-656 KKSEVNIS
+656 KKSAVNIS

-725 NSDSFNYLEMSGGT
+725 NGDSFNYLEMSGGT

-753 VYVTCSEAFEKSGG
+753 VYVTCSGAFNQGGG

-781 NVSFEIPTRSTT
+781 NVSFNIPAESTA

-811 RLSYESQ
+811 RLSNESA
-818 WVNKSIVS
+818 WANKNIVS
-826 FANEKIVNRD
+826 FANENIVNRD
-836 KFLLDSTDYA
+836 KFLLDSTRYA

-864 VARVGDPQSGQGYTT
+864 VARVGNAQSGQGYTT
-879 LEEAVKS
+879 LEDAVKN
-886 ATDGQTIY
+886 AADGQTIY

-902 KPIEINKNLTIEPY
+902 RPIEINKNLAIVPY
-916 GGNYTLAVATGFD
+916 GGNYTLAVATDFV
-929 RTGYNNPAVFIING
+929 RTGYNNPAVFIIND
-943 GSLTLGNAAGARL
+943 GSLTLGNESGNRL

-1004 ASATICGGIIEN
+1004 ASATIRGGIIEN

-1035 GGELQNNTDR
+1035 GGELRNNTDR
-1045 DGNSYGIYLSNSQS
+1045 DGNCYGIYLSNSQS

-1081 DSAFENALSD
+1081 DNGFAVTE
-1091 GNIGIATRSDWR
+1091 GQKIGIATRSDWR

-1112 KYVTG
+1112 KYVTDE
-1117 ANTLENLLNAFELV
+1117 NTLGNLLNAFELV

-1166 GASQQNAVKPSY
+1166 GAEQQNAVKPSY

-1194 AAFASRISTRGNRVV
+1194 GAFASRISTRGNRVV

-1275 AFDKNAS
+1275 TFDKNVS

-1294 EMGSQEIAYPE
+1294 EMGSQEIVYPE
-1305 ADEDK
+1305 ANEDE
-1310 WTGNIDANRFTAV
+1310 WTGNIDVNRFTAV
-1323 GWKFG
+1323 GWKFS
-1328 GWKNVADSTGTVFE
+1328 GWKNVADSSGTVFE
-1342 DHAELT
+1342 DHAALT
-1348 GAELLALASGTPSRY
+1348 GTQLLALASGTPSRY

-1401 LLNSVNDLYI
+1401 ILNSVNDLYI

-1432 DGYYNDNDESGAPDY
+1432 DGYYNDNDESGAPGY

-1478 TDPVGGGSHEDDGK
+1478 TDPVVGGSHANDNAQN
-1492 KDHLDQE
+1492 HLDQE
-1499 DQITNAVYGDSATSG
+1499 DQITNAVYGSSTTTG
-1514 GSGAAAG
+1514 GNGAAAG
-1521 TPFKGTFDGGGYT
+1521 TPFKGTFDGDGHT

-1543 TAEGDDGETIKSEE
+1543 TAEGDAGETIKSEE
-1557 YGTYTNGDETLAGV
+1557 YGTYTNGDETLTGV

-1664 KKLDVEENW
+1664 QKLDVEENW
-1673 DELEIIDDAEGVRF
+1673 DELAIIDDAEGVRF
-1687 GGIVGAGITL
+1687 GGVIGAGITL

-1706 NITARYGVGG
+1706 NVTARYGVGG

-1733 ITQSFNIGTVK
+1733 ITQSFNIGKVT

-1752 SMWTTGSEETLSQ
+1752 SKWTTGSETLRQ

-1791 GTVTADFVAQITAGT
+1791 GTVTADFVAKITGA
-1806 VSQESGYTVATAPAV
+1806 VSQDSGYTVETAPAV

-1891 TATGTHYDESASAR
+1891 TATGTHYDTSTSAR

-1913 NDSREVY
+1913 NDSRAVY

-2007 FLCYPPSEEDP
+2007 FLCYTPSEEDQ
-2018 TGGDNYS
+2018 TAGDNYS
-2025 YYPQLSAFTGSTLE
+2025 YYPQLSAFTGSKLE
-2039 WTFNVTGSGQLP
+2039 WTFSVTGSGQLS

-2068 GGDKPIVDKQ
+2068 GGDKPIENNKE
-2078 KFTLTFVLGGGAF
+2078 FTLTFVLGGGAF
-2091 AFDGDG
+2091 AFDG
-2097 EGNSFEGGKK
+2097 EGSSFEGGTKI
-2107 YYIQA
+2107 YTQVVGD
-2112 ESDRYYYTFTYPQDD
+2112 SDRYQYTFTYPQDD
-2127 GATEL
+2127 GATAL
-2132 ETPKAPERVGY
+2132 ETPKAPVRVGY

-2237 QTVTSA
+2237 QKVTHA
-2243 DVITSD
+2243 LVITSG
-2249 VSAPTLR
+2249 VTAPTLR
-2256 LYNGDK
+2256 LYNGND
-2262 TVKDILFSELN
+2262 TVEDILFSELN
-2273 NQTLYLYAVWAERTY
+2273 NQTLYLYAVWAEQTY
-2288 NITYYLDE
+2288 NITYYLDD

-2341 NGWKIADFDDTDEQ
+2341 NGWEIADFDDTDEQ

-2375 DFVLVGNWTAVKYTL
+2375 DFVLVGNWTAVNYTL

-2398 ITPGTASKYGLTSNL
+2398 ITPGTASKYGLTTNL
-2413 GLYSLTLGFKQSLAD
+2413 GLYSLTLGFEQSLAGD
-2428 GEKDW
+2428 GKAW
-2433 SDFEPNPPAGYTFEG
+2433 SKFAPNPPTGYTFAG
-2448 WYKGVNGTGDRVT
+2448 WYTGLNGTGKLVT
-2461 LGDGSFTMPAADTTL
+2461 LGDGGGSFKMPAADTTL

-2481 LNTYTVKVQ
+2481 LNTYFVTVQ

-2580 VTAVCNAEEIII
+2580 VTAKYDAENIFI

-2606 VKINAGGSVPLSSI
+2606 VKINAGGSVPSSSV
-2620 PSNKSQFGYKFSH
+2620 PSNTDQFGYTFSH
-2633 WLYDGKKYTTDELL
+2633 WLYDGGEYATGEELEK
-2647 TEVTFTVSSTVY
+2647 EVTFTVSSTVY
-2659 AVFEAAKVDATFY
+2659 AVFEAEKVNATFY

-2678 GTTISEKYTF
+2678 GKTISDKYTF

-2733 TEDLVTKA
+2733 TEGYVTKA

-2786 VNAKVV
+2786 VNAEVV
-2792 FKFPEGYNASPNEGY
+2792 FKFPVGYSTSPNTGY

-2857 FDAGEDGH
+2857 FDAGENGH
-2865 FVVDGS
+2865 FVVDGT
-2871 VEGVTFYNDEDA
+2871 EGVTFYSDA
-2883 TTEVENGEARYAVII
+2883 DTPVTEEGEKARYAVIF

-2905 DFDIDPE
+2905 DFDIVPE
-2912 RPGSSFSGWNYG
+2912 RPGSSFSGWDYG

-2930 SERSPANG
+2930 SERSPKED

-2947 ESYSIRYELGGG
+2947 ERYSIRYELGGG

-2969 QYGDVIN
+2969 QYGDAID
-2976 FTVSP
+2976 FTAP
-2981 YVPRRG
+2981 AYVPRRG

-2992 GWFDQEGKGG
+2992 GWFDQAENGNKI
-3002 KEIKSTEG
+3002 ESTAG
-3010 KTGDLTLYAHWEVN
+3010 KTGDLTLYAHWKVN

-3034 LPQGAKKETIEG
+3034 LPQGAEETIKG
-3046 WFSAVK
+3046 WFSAVEG
-3052 DEGIFS
+3052 EGISF
-3058 IAKDIVDNSITVW
+3058 IAEDIVGNSITVW
-3071 VYAEYGTSLT
+3071 VYANYGTSLT
-3081 ALNSVLKTIGNNVP
+3081 ALNSVLQTINGYIP
-3095 KGWEYE
+3095 EGWRNGE
-3101 GSAYYFSTMPESGN
+3101 SAYYFSTMPESGN

-3124 ALQDSDGMQLTN
+3124 ALQDSGGMQLTN
-3136 SYVSQEN
+3136 SYVSQGN

-3152 PDKKTVYT
+3152 PDKNTVYT
-3160 ILYVLSENKTVAP
+3160 ILYVLSENNTVAP
-3173 ADPTRTGYTFSMWM
+3173 TDPTRTGYTFLKKWM
-3187 QDNAD
+3187 QHNAG
-3192 GEDKVFTFGDTLDD
+3192 GEDTEFKFGYALND

-3234 VQDFVY
+3234 VQEFEY
-3240 DVEQALT
+3240 DKAQALT

-3271 PYKDQETVSNLTA
+3271 PYEDQETVSNLTA

-3291 LYAVWEAN
+3291 LYAVWKAN
-3299 TYKIAFHY
+3299 TYIIEFHY
-3307 GDTSAS
+3307 GNTSAS

-3328 PFAYGANISCAD
+3328 TFAYGANISCAD

-3353 MSEHDA
+3353 DGQNAEL
-3359 VPFSNSTMPDLSD
+3359 FSNSTMPDLSD
-3372 KSYTEYVTV
+3372 ESYKDYVDKE
-3381 GTGEEKY
+3381 GS

-3399 AETYYIRYQS
+3399 AETYYIHYQS
-3409 GEPTPVNVTMVTETK
+3409 GESTPVNVTMVTETK
-3424 LNPAEPSLGYSFVG
+3424 LNSAEPSLGYAFVG
-3438 WELYTNGDSV
+3438 WELYTNGDSA
-3448 SGENYFNFFAVEG
+3448 SGENYFNSFAVEG

-3466 RTQSDGGNTH
+3466 RTQSGNTH
-3476 PVPHGDLKSY
+3476 PVLLGDLESY

-3514 LLSYG
+3514 SLSYG
-3519 ATDTLQENEFKKSGY
+3519 VTDTLQENGFKKNGY

-3548 AYADRARITITSDL
+3548 AYADGARITITSDL
-3562 VEGLGEDD
+3562 VEGLGEGK
-3570 TITLYAVWTPIVY
+3570 TITLTAKWTPIVY

-3589 NGGSLNGNPD
+3589 NGGSLNEEYKESYTVKDETFD
-3599 LTYTIEESVT
+3599 LATPT
-3609 LASPAARTGYK
+3609 RTGGYN
-3620 FLGWFEKEDFSGSA
+3620 FGGWFEKEDFSGDA
-3634 VSEIAK
+3634 VSEIAN

-3653 PESYTVRFAENSG
+3653 PESYTVTFNTNGGSAVDDQTIEYNEKATVPEQPTRTGYTFVGWYKDGTETPFDFSTPITEN
-3666 KGLNLSAQ
+3666 
-3674 NALYGQQFVLTLT
+3674 LTLT
-3687 AQEGYTLPASVEVE
+3687 AKWKATEYTITYGNVEDGEVSSDDNYTVEREVTFSAAARAGYTLTWRLTNAAGNDVTSTAGLTGNITVWAVWTAKSVTVKLEAEDADEGTANPPSDAVYDGTMVLPIPTRAGYTFDGWYTEDGTEWTAE
-3701 MVGSSEGFYSYSNGV
+3701 MPLTAENGV
-3716 ITISSVTGAITITA
+3716 M
-3730 NGVSKIYSVTLGE
+3730 N
-3743 GSANVAINVSS
+3743 
-3754 ATYGDKVEITV
+3754 
-3765 TAANG
+3765 
-3770 YELSSVSYTMGGGEA
+3770 
-3785 QTVELNGAKDEV
+3785 
-3797 TFTISSVTGDI
+3797 
-3808 VVTATAAAKTFK
+3808 
-3820 VEDNGT
+3820 
-3826 NISIDVLENSA
+3826 
-3837 TFGQDFSFTIGVN
+3837 
-3850 KGYSLP
+3850 
-3856 ATVTIEVGGIKYT
+3856 
-3869 LAVGENGKVTIPA
+3869 AVGEPTLTLTAKWTPIEYTI
-3882 SYVTDDITITANGV
+3882 
-3896 INRYTVTYVLN
+3896 TYVLN
-3907 GGSLNEGYKA
+3907 SGSLNEGYKA
-3917 SYTVEESVTLP
+3917 SYTVEDEPVILP
-3928 TKSDISR
+3928 TESDISR
-3935 TGYKF
+3935 TGYM
-3940 LDWFEEEGFSG
+3940 LRGWYEDEDFSG
-3951 SAVSEIAKGSTGN
+3951 GAVSQIPARSTGD

-3971 DPIQYTVAFNAN
+3971 EAIQYTVTFDAN
-3983 GGEGSLDAQTFTYD
+3983 GGEGSLASQEFTYD
-3997 VAEELTNNNGSIH
+3997 VAKELTNNSSIY

-4020 TEKDSNSVAYSDGAS
+4020 TEKGSNSVAYSDGAS

-4084 QPIEGLDVSINL
+4084 KPIEGLDVSINL

-4129 QFTGKDGKPYTL
+4129 QFTGKDGQPYTL
-4141 SIKLPGKVQETTTVT
+4141 SIALPDKIEGTKSVN
-4156 GEWIADN
+4156 GEWTADD

-4182 VGGTKPSKPS
+4182 VSGTKPSKPS
-4192 DPTRA
+4192 EPTRA
-4197 GYVFVGWFTDNGT
+4197 GYIFAGWFEDDGT
-4210 FKSEFDFEEPLSGD
+4210 FRKQFNFEEPLSQSI
-4224 KTVYV
+4224 KV
-4229 YAKWDS
+4229 YAKWNP
-4235 VTYEVTFNLN
+4235 VTYKVTFDLD
-4245 GATGVTAPE
+4245 GATGVTADEFTFVYE
-4254 EFRFTHD
+4254 E
-4261 ALGSQILSAP
+4261 LGSQILSAP
-4271 DGTYPGYAFVGW
+4271 DGTYPGYTFGGW
-4283 SYNGEVYT
+4283 SYNDAGYT
-4291 TLAELFEKTSLGDGY
+4291 TLAELFKETTLGDGN
-4306 DASTTVIDLTAVWKP
+4306 DEATTVIDLTAVWKP
-4321 IEYTVMFNANG
+4321 IEYT
-4332 GMGAVNS
+4332 
-4339 QTITIDDADGISLNA
+4339 IK
-4354 NSFVYVG
+4354 YV
-4361 YDFQGWATSAQGE
+4361 
-4374 VVYSDGGNFTL
+4374 
-4385 NDGLI
+4385 
-4390 PAEGTII
+4390 
-4397 TLYAV
+4397 
-4402 WSVKVYTLSFD
+4402 
-4413 KNAATDGVTGN
+4413 
-4424 LDSQTAIYEAVES
+4424 
-4437 NKTPAYFTL
+4437 
-4446 PEELTRKGYTFLGW
+4446 
-4460 ATEEGS
+4460 
-4466 NSAVYAGGAMVN
+4466 
-4478 ANQLFTGLEGE
+4478 
-4489 GDRSRTLYAVWQVNI
+4489 
-4504 YTVTYELNGGTE
+4504 LNGGTLNE
-4516 GTDWIKSYTVKYKD
+4516 GYKESYTVVDETFALETPADRTGYK
-4530 GTFSLPQDATRE
+4530 FR
-4542 GYTFEGWFS
+4542 GWFEEEDFS
-4551 DAQFTGDKIASFS
+4551 GSAVSQIPAGSTG
-4564 VSDAENKIFYAKWA
+4564 NKVFYAKWE
-4578 AEKHTVTIDLGREGS
+4578 AEVYTVTIDANDGS
-4593 IAELPDGAE
+4593 FGDGVQTEYKFDYGTNVYEEFISTLTVTAPAYSHLSGWKVAWTQSGDGAP
-4602 GTEGSSGAWTKFT
+4602 S
-4615 IKMDHDSNVYDL
+4615 MY
-4627 LDKLTVAV
+4627 
-4635 LGSPYQLHAGWQVTV
+4635 
-4650 GEGNLIAL
+4650 AL
-4658 QGDITVSALYSQEQI
+4658 NGDITITAQYTATEGA
-4673 IVTVV
+4673 VTVTIV
-4678 HADGS
+4678 HADGTFINLPATLGQVLRADDEIAPPKGYDYS
-4683 VSHVNVKYGETLEE
+4683 GWYYYSEGDKVPFVFGETL
-4697 TDVFA
+4697 VS
-4702 PKTGYNYA
+4702 G
-4710 GWYYGENVEFVF
+4710 V
-4722 AGKGEATV
+4722 
-4730 ITAPIT
+4730 IT

-4741 TAETYDVTTS
+4741 TAKKYDVAFTGTGVS
-4751 TENAVL
+4751 AASDAV
-4757 VGGGN
+4757 GEGK
-4762 DVARYGQNYVF
+4762 ATFGQNYTVKL
-4773 TFIAETGYSLSDI
+4773 TVTEGYTLAAENIVVTMDGTQSVRFEYNPATG
-4786 VLKMGERSLT
+4786 MLT
-4796 EEEYSYD
+4796 VYN
-4803 PTTGRVV
+4803 
-4810 IFSVTGNIEVSATVS
+4810 VTGEIDITAKAEQLE
-4825 ARTYTVTFNA
+4825 YTVTFNY
-4835 NGGTL
+4835 N
-4840 TGAERT
+4840 
-4846 DVTFGQPIGEPTE
+4846 
-4859 PTPPD
+4859 D
-4864 GYTFAG
+4864 GRAPKDQIVAY
-4870 WYYNGTAWDFE
+4870 GTAYS
-4881 TNTMPAGDIT
+4881 T
-4891 LVAQWERESYS
+4891 LV
-4902 VVFDNDGMKTE
+4902 TE
-4913 YTYLYGDTVTKPA
+4913 KP
-4926 DPVKEGHAFLGWYNG
+4926 E
-4941 DIPYDFAEKVT
+4941 
-4952 SDLTLTAMWQK
+4952 
-4963 NTYTVTFNANGGT
+4963 
-4976 DVAPQEV
+4976 
-4983 EYLGTA
+4983 
-4989 KEPAAPARE
+4989 RE
-4998 GYTFEGW
+4998 GYTFRGW
-5005 YLNGTQW
+5005 YLNGAPVAEDDT
-5012 DFDEMSVTG
+5012 VTG

-5073 SGETRFDFDAPV
+5073 NGETRFDFDAPV
-5085 TDDVTLTAKWS
+5085 TDDVTLTAKWSAAEYTVSFETGGGTAVSDQTVVHGGKISVPQIPEREGYVFTGWYFNGTTWDFEEMTVSGGMTLVAGWKAREYTVTFDPNGGSAVAEQSVVYNGTATMPEQPVREGYVFEGWFSGETQFDFAAAITGDVTLTAKWS

-5396 VLVARSAHR
+5396 VLIARSAHR

-5506 NPFSEIKEDD
+5506 NPLSEIKEGD